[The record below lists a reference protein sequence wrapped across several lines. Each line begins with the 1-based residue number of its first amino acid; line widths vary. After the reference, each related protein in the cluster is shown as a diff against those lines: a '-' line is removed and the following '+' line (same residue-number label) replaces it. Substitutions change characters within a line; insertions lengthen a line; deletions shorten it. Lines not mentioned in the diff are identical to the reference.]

1 MNLRHQVPEFERLF
15 IKQRLDNPAL
25 VKEWCADVD
34 HDVRLP
40 LLALVEGQVI
50 GRATQHRRWRLSNL
64 RVGDRMVS
72 HTMKLVLTC
81 LALLTTL
88 TSAATFR
95 AGVATVDI
103 SPTEFPRIIAGGFL
117 EGRGEKLADKLF
129 VRSFVLD
136 DGKMKIAFAIVD
148 TCMMEQAL
156 IDEAKGIASKQCG
169 IPVERMMVSAT
180 HTHSAP
186 AAMGCLGTRKDTVY
200 AKFLTPKIAEAIVA
214 ANAALQPARIG
225 WGSFDDWEHTHN
237 RRWIRLPGKE
247 VVDPFGQ
254 PTGRANM
261 HPGYLS
267 KDVVGPS
274 GPVDPQ
280 ISVIA
285 LQTLDGK
292 PLGVLANYSQHY
304 FGTAPV
310 SADYFGLFCKH
321 LAAKMG
327 QQGDGN
333 GPFVCAMSQGTSGDQ
348 MWMDYGAEKKTLTID
363 HYASEVAD
371 SAMKALQTVKYVDHA
386 PLGMVEKTLELNY
399 RVPDEKRLAWARPIA
414 AKIENDVP
422 KSKEEVYAREAL
434 ILHERQKTSVKL
446 QAIRIG
452 DLSIAT
458 LPNEVYAITGLKLR
472 EKSPFGT
479 HFNIELAN
487 GAEGYIP
494 PPEQHELGGYTTWPA
509 RTAGLEFFAE
519 TEIYEAL
526 VSAVFPLHDSPSQPK
541 VLRLGD
547 YPTALKSSAPFA
559 HWTLDSM
566 DLYAGL
572 NVFFGNPPKPRY
584 SNTRRG
590 MEAMPPYLA
599 AENAKA
605 ALIFSGTIAI
615 GLPGVGSGLGY
626 GENSALH
633 HSAFGVSDLI
643 NRSIHLAGGHLETS
657 NLKLGT
663 QSSIALWFWLGHE
676 SGASDRKGELINA
689 LGVSLKAHQFPDHT
703 VSLEWSAPS
712 EAPRSESSVRNER
725 PQTPD
730 AAQGTVRTT
739 FFADDWHFAVLI
751 RDGENVR
758 VHLDGSEKPVLTGK
772 AGKAANEVL
781 FGQGLEGRLD
791 EITIWDRVIEPSL
804 IAKLW
809 NISKVGEENAKRA
822 ISRAERKK
830 RAQVQ
835 SSALLKVH
843 ENWSASMRFK
853 NTKAN
858 NVSAVTAYLISRGP
872 KGDHQAPGDHLGIGG
887 NFKDSSPGRLFVFNG
902 NAASQIVRGTT
913 VIEPGTWNDVKMER
927 LGSRV
932 KVTLNGKV
940 EIDAELP
947 VTAPGAKELF
957 FGKRCDDFA
966 PLEGTFEKVE
976 VAGLEKPAA
985 PAPAPKIEL
994 ASKPLSPEESAKK
1007 WHVREGYRIE
1017 LVAAEPV
1024 VLDPVAFD
1032 WDEQGRLWVIE
1043 MADYPMG
1050 MDGNGKAGG
1059 RVVRL
1064 EDTDHDGR
1072 YDKRHVIVSDLSY
1085 PTGILTWREGVI
1097 VTAAPDIFFISPDG
1111 TKKVLYT
1118 GFSTGNQQL
1127 RVNGLRWGMDGWVY
1141 CAAGAHHG
1149 GYNKGTQIECK
1160 LTGEKIDLGSRDFR
1174 FKPDTGEFDP
1184 QTGPSQFGRARD
1196 DWGHWFGVQNSF
1208 PLWHYVLQDHYL
1220 RRNPHVIP
1228 PDPIHQLFPR
1238 NPPVYP
1244 ASSMEKRF
1252 HSFDQAGRFTSA
1264 CGIEVY
1270 RDQVLFESGAA
1281 VPAAQPGAG
1290 QRPAPHLHAFTCE
1303 PFHNV
1308 VQHHILEDDGVTF
1321 KATVDV
1327 GALAKA
1333 RESDS
1338 ANTSNSRSLATAPTD
1353 FLASEDRWCRPVM
1366 VRTGP
1371 DGALWVADMYRYMI
1385 EHPQWLPQ
1393 NGKEELLPHYR
1404 EGDDKGRIWKIVKES
1419 IGSRPVFE
1427 WDNLSTTP
1435 GSVNGWLRDKM
1446 QMVATWK
1453 GQMPADPS
1461 FASPRGMMAVHLA
1474 WTALLI
1480 GKDSHPGEICLRLL
1494 RQTQPTDAL
1503 AARVREQALQM
1514 AEKVAWSGD
1523 DSPPLHEALAKLVND
1538 KDAKVRLQ
1546 LACTLG
1552 ELKFEWAGDL
1562 LAEVL
1567 NSAEQGSPLQGAALS
1582 SVLPH
1587 LERVCARA
1595 DAKSFAML
1603 LRCALATKN
1612 DKAIAA
1618 LVTRMDAQK
1627 GLEELMA
1634 VLDEKNL
1641 SLAAF
1646 AKQVT
1651 DAKAREA
1658 VEKMAARLQQA
1669 AESIQTAPTMES
1681 LALLAS
1687 DREHRERVKALLPE
1701 LWAKTGNAEV
1711 LRLVAKLQPQGGV
1724 EFLLEGWDQRTP
1736 ALRVQILETLLSNDA
1751 WTLALLKRPE
1761 AKSADA
1767 ATRARLMKHPKKGI
1781 ANLAEKIFA
1790 DSTSATRAAV
1800 VEKFKPAL
1808 KLQGD
1813 ETRGKTVFAS
1823 VCISCHRLDGVG
1835 LELGPDLRSVAQHD
1849 AEKLLNSIL
1858 DPSAIIEPGFMAYHC
1873 TLKSG
1878 EQLYGVI
1885 ATETSASLTLK
1896 MAGNITKSV
1905 LRSDVESLKSSGT
1918 SLMPEGLEAAMTP
1931 QSLADLI
1938 AYLKLVR

>member
-1 MNLRHQVPEFERLF
+1 
-15 IKQRLDNPAL
+15 
-25 VKEWCADVD
+25 
-34 HDVRLP
+34 
-40 LLALVEGQVI
+40 
-50 GRATQHRRWRLSNL
+50 
-64 RVGDRMVS
+64 MVS

-81 LALLTTL
+81 LAFFTTL
-88 TSAATFR
+88 ASAATFR

-136 DGKMKIAFAIVD
+136 DGKMKIVFAIVD
-148 TCMMEQAL
+148 TCMMEQSL

-169 IPVERMMVSAT
+169 IPVNRMMVSAT

-186 AAMGCLGTRKDTVY
+186 AAMSCLGTRKDTVY

-214 ANAALQPARIG
+214 ANAALQAARIG

-267 KDVVGPS
+267 KDVIGPS

-280 ISVIA
+280 LSVIA
-285 LQTLDGK
+285 LQTLDGQ

-321 LAAKMG
+321 LTAKMG

-348 MWMDYGAEKKTLTID
+348 MWMDYGAEKKTITIE

-371 SAMKALQTVKYVDHA
+371 SAMKALQTVKYADHA
-386 PLGMVEKTLELNY
+386 PLGMIEKTLELKY

-414 AKIENDVP
+414 AKIENDLP
-422 KSKEEVYAREAL
+422 KNKEEVYAREAL
-434 ILHERQKTSVKL
+434 ILHERQKTNVKL

-458 LPNEVYAITGLKLR
+458 LPNEVYALTGLKLR
-472 EKSPFGT
+472 EASPFGK

-487 GAEGYIP
+487 GATGYIP
-494 PPEQHELGGYTTWPA
+494 PPEQHTLGGYTTWPA
-509 RTAGLEFFAE
+509 RTAGLEIQAE
-519 TEIYEAL
+519 PQMVAMLSESIAHVAGKPSRPIRASDGPYSSETLASKPASYFRCDDARSTLTNELGAEAKL
-526 VSAVFPLHDSPSQPK
+526 I
-541 VLRLGD
+541 G
-547 YPTALKSSAPFA
+547 A
-559 HWTLDSM
+559 HAF
-566 DLYAGL
+566 Y
-572 NVFFGNPPKPRY
+572 
-584 SNTRRG
+584 
-590 MEAMPPYLA
+590 
-599 AENAKA
+599 
-605 ALIFSGTIAI
+605 
-615 GLPGVGSGLGY
+615 LPGAGSGLGY
-626 GENSALH
+626 DEESALKPSPFS
-633 HSAFGVSDLI
+633 SAHTI
-643 NRSIHLAGGHLETS
+643 NRSIQLAGGHLETS

-663 QSSIALWFWLGHE
+663 QSAIALWFWLGHE
-676 SGASDRKGELINA
+676 SGASDRMGELINA

-703 VSLEWSAPS
+703 LQLELASGDS
-712 EAPRSESSVRNER
+712 NVVQSFSS
-725 PQTPD
+725 TD
-730 AAQGTVRTT
+730 AASKGSNHGLKPMTT
-739 FFADDWHFAVLI
+739 FVADDWHFAVLI

-791 EITIWDRVIEPSL
+791 EITVWDRVIEPSL

-822 ISRAERKK
+822 VSRAERKK
-830 RAQVQ
+830 RTQVQ
-835 SSALLKVH
+835 SSALLKAH

-858 NVSAVTAYLISRGP
+858 DVSAVTAYLISRGP

-887 NFKDSSPGRLFVFNG
+887 NFKDSLPGRLFVFNG

-913 VIEPGTWNDVKMER
+913 VIEPGTWNDVKLER

-957 FGKRCDDFA
+957 FSKRCDDFA
-966 PLEGTFEKVE
+966 PLEGAFEKIE

-985 PAPAPKIEL
+985 AAPAPKLEL
-994 ASKPLSPEESAKK
+994 ASQPLSPEESAKK
-1007 WHVREGYRIE
+1007 WHVRAGYRIE

-1043 MADYPMG
+1043 MADYPLG

-1072 YDKRHVIVSDLSY
+1072 YDKRSVIVSDLSY

-1111 TKKVLYT
+1111 TKKLLYT

-1196 DWGHWFGVQNSF
+1196 DWGHWFGVQNSS

-1244 ASSMEKRF
+1244 ASSSEKRF

-1270 RDQVLFESGAA
+1270 RDQVLFNDGKT
-1281 VPAAQPGAG
+1281 
-1290 QRPAPHLHAFTCE
+1290 HAFTCE

-1308 VQHHILEDDGVTF
+1308 VQHHVLEDDGVTF
-1321 KATVDV
+1321 KAVPDSSH
-1327 GALAKA
+1327 LASRTDR
-1333 RESDS
+1333 REIASQRLPGGGS
-1338 ANTSNSRSLATAPTD
+1338 EATANEQMASKSGKASKQENASLISTERDDHSAVAFHD

-1404 EGDDKGRIWKIVKES
+1404 EGDDKGRIWKVVRASARSGATDSAKAEATFAS
-1419 IGSRPVFE
+1419 A
-1427 WDNLSTTP
+1427 
-1435 GSVNGWLRDKM
+1435 NGWCRDKA
-1446 QMVATWK
+1446 Q
-1453 GQMPADPS
+1453 
-1461 FASPRGMMAVHLA
+1461 MMALQGGSIARSVDHEAPFVQFVWTHLVKGTLSNEMALKLFEFQTPRVH
-1474 WTALLI
+1474 
-1480 GKDSHPGEICLRLL
+1480 
-1494 RQTQPTDAL
+1494 
-1503 AARVREQALQM
+1503 EQALQI
-1514 AEKVAWSGD
+1514 AEKVEWKGD
-1523 DSPPLHEALAKLVND
+1523 DSSPLQKALAKLLND

-1567 NSAEQGSPLQGAALS
+1567 NSAEPGSPLQGAALS

-1595 DAKSFAML
+1595 DSKSFAML

-1612 DKAIAA
+1612 EKAIAA

-1627 GLEELMA
+1627 GLEELLGA
-1634 VLDEKNL
+1634 LDEKNL

-1658 VEKMAARLQQA
+1658 VEKMAAKLQQA
-1669 AESIQTAPTMES
+1669 ADSIQTAPTMES
-1681 LALLAS
+1681 LTLLAS
-1687 DREHRERVKALLPE
+1687 DREHREMVKGLLPE
-1701 LWAKTGNAEV
+1701 LWAKTGKTDV
-1711 LRLVAKLQPQGGV
+1711 LRLVAKLQPQGG
-1724 EFLLEGWDQRTP
+1724 EQFLLEGWDQRTP

-1767 ATRARLMKHPKKGI
+1767 SMRARLIKHPKKNI
-1781 ANLAEKIFA
+1781 ANLAEKVFA

-1800 VEKFKPAL
+1800 VAKFKPAL
-1808 KLQGD
+1808 TLTGD
-1813 ETRGKTVFAS
+1813 AAKGKVVFS
-1823 VCISCHRLDGVG
+1823 QVCISCHKLDGVG

-1905 LRSDVESLKSSGT
+1905 LRSDVASLKSAGT

-1938 AYLKLVR
+1938 AYLKMAR

>member
-1 MNLRHQVPEFERLF
+1 MRFLLA
-15 IKQRLDNPAL
+15 AL
-25 VKEWCADVD
+25 VC
-34 HDVRLP
+34 LP
-40 LLALVEGQVI
+40 LL
-50 GRATQHRRWRLSNL
+50 S
-64 RVGDRMVS
+64 
-72 HTMKLVLTC
+72 
-81 LALLTTL
+81 LAQ
-88 TSAATFR
+88 SPVFR

-148 TCMMEQAL
+148 TCMMEQSL
-156 IDEAKGIASKQCG
+156 IDEAKGIAAKQCG
-169 IPVERMMVSAT
+169 IPVDRMMVSAT

-280 ISVIA
+280 LSVIA

-304 FGTAPV
+304 FGSGPV
-310 SADYFGLFCKH
+310 SADYYGHFCKH

-348 MWMDYGAEKKTLTID
+348 MWMDYGAEKKTITID

-371 SAMKALQTVKYVDHA
+371 SALKALQTIKHVDHA
-386 PLGMVEKTLELNY
+386 PLGMIEKTLELKY
-399 RVPDEKRLAWARPIA
+399 RVPDEQRLAWARPIA
-414 AKIENDVP
+414 AKIKNDVP
-422 KSKEEVYAREAL
+422 KNKEEVYAREAL
-434 ILHERQKTSVKL
+434 ILHERQKTTVKL

-472 EKSPFGT
+472 EASPFGR
-479 HFNIELAN
+479 HFNVELAN

-494 PPEQHELGGYTTWPA
+494 PPEQHPLGGYTTWPA
-509 RTAGLEFFAE
+509 RTAGLEAE
-519 TEIYEAL
+519 AEPSMIATLSESIAQIAGKPSRPIRASDGSYSSETLASKPASYFRCDDAGSTVTNELGEEAKL
-526 VSAVFPLHDSPSQPK
+526 
-541 VLRLGD
+541 
-547 YPTALKSSAPFA
+547 
-559 HWTLDSM
+559 
-566 DLYAGL
+566 
-572 NVFFGNPPKPRY
+572 
-584 SNTRRG
+584 
-590 MEAMPPYLA
+590 
-599 AENAKA
+599 
-605 ALIFSGTIAI
+605 SGGHAFY
-615 GLPGVGSGLGY
+615 LPGAGSGLGY
-626 GENSALH
+626 DKESALKA
-633 HSAFGVSDLI
+633 SPFSGAQTI
-643 NRSIHLAGGHLETS
+643 NRAIHLAGGHLETS
-657 NLKLGT
+657 NLKLAT

-676 SGASDRKGELINA
+676 SGASDRTGELISA

-703 VSLEWSAPS
+703 VRLEWGDKVASAS
-712 EAPRSESSVRNER
+712 AEGSDSAKAE
-725 PQTPD
+725 
-730 AAQGTVRTT
+730 TT
-739 FFADDWHFAVLI
+739 LFADDWHFAVLI

-758 VHLDGSEKPVLTGK
+758 VHLDGSEKAILTGK
-772 AGKAANEVL
+772 VGKAADEVMI
-781 FGQGLEGRLD
+781 GTGLQGRLD

-804 IAKLW
+804 FAKLW

-822 ISRAERKK
+822 VSRTERKK

-835 SSALLKVH
+835 SSALLKAH

-853 NTKAN
+853 NMKAN

-887 NFKDSSPGRLFVFNG
+887 NYQDSSPGRLFVFNG

-913 VIEPGTWNDVKMER
+913 VIEPGTWNDVKLER

-940 EIDAELP
+940 EIDTELP

-966 PLEGTFEKVE
+966 PLEGGFEKVE
-976 VAGLEKPAA
+976 VSGLEVGRAVPSPPREANMPANTSSAASKPNQPAA
-985 PAPAPKIEL
+985 ALSEKAPYQG
-994 ASKPLSPEESAKK
+994 PLSPEESAKK
-1007 WHVREGYRIE
+1007 WHVRDGYRIE

-1032 WDEQGRLWVIE
+1032 WDEQGHLWVIE
-1043 MADYPMG
+1043 MADYPLG

-1064 EDTDHDGR
+1064 ADTDHDGR

-1085 PTGILTWREGVI
+1085 PTGILTWHEGVI

-1111 TKKVLYT
+1111 TKKLLYT

-1270 RDQVLFESGAA
+1270 RDQVLFTDGKT
-1281 VPAAQPGAG
+1281 
-1290 QRPAPHLHAFTCE
+1290 HAFTCE

-1308 VQHHILEDDGVTF
+1308 VQHHLLEDDGVTF
-1321 KATVDV
+1321 KAVRDP
-1327 GALAKA
+1327 A
-1333 RESDS
+1333 ESKM
-1338 ANTSNSRSLATAPTD
+1338 D

-1371 DGALWVADMYRYMI
+1371 DGALWVADLYRYMI

-1404 EGDDKGRIWKIVKES
+1404 EGDDKGRIWRVVKDS
-1419 IGSRPVFE
+1419 FGSQPVFE
-1427 WDNLSTTP
+1427 WDNLPMKLDS
-1435 GSVNGWLRDKM
+1435 SNGWLRDKA
-1446 QMVATWK
+1446 QMKALWSGV
-1453 GQMPADPS
+1453 GD
-1461 FASPRGMMAVHLA
+1461 ASVSGAANIKAQTA
-1474 WTALLI
+1474 WTLLMKGKLKTSDCMKLLEDEAL
-1480 GKDSHPGEICLRLL
+1480 P
-1494 RQTQPTDAL
+1494 
-1503 AARVREQALQM
+1503 VREQALQM
-1514 AEKVAWSGD
+1514 TEKLEWKGD
-1523 DSPPLHEALAKLVND
+1523 ESSPLQKVLAKLVND

-1567 NSAEQGSPLQGAALS
+1567 NSAEPGSPLQGAALS

-1595 DAKSFAML
+1595 DTQSFAML

-1612 DKAIAA
+1612 EKAIAA
-1618 LVTRMDAQK
+1618 LVTRPDSQK
-1627 GLEELMA
+1627 GLEELLA

-1651 DAKAREA
+1651 NAKAREA
-1658 VEKMAARLQQA
+1658 VGKMAARLQQA

-1687 DREHRERVKALLPE
+1687 DREHRETVKALLPE

-1767 ATRARLMKHPKKGI
+1767 ATRARLMKHPKKNI
-1781 ANLAEKIFA
+1781 ASLAEKVFA

-1808 KLQGD
+1808 KLKGD
-1813 ETRGKTVFAS
+1813 AARGKTVFAS
-1823 VCISCHRLDGVG
+1823 VCISCHKLEGVG

-1896 MAGNITKSV
+1896 MAGNLTKSV
-1905 LRSDVESLKSSGT
+1905 LRSDVASLKSAGI

-1938 AYLKLVR
+1938 AYLQAPRN

>member
-1 MNLRHQVPEFERLF
+1 MKDRVFLPRGSLMPLRPLLLAVLC
-15 IKQRLDNPAL
+15 LSTLPAL
-25 VKEWCADVD
+25 S
-34 HDVRLP
+34 
-40 LLALVEGQVI
+40 
-50 GRATQHRRWRLSNL
+50 ATIQ
-64 RVGDRMVS
+64 
-72 HTMKLVLTC
+72 
-81 LALLTTL
+81 
-88 TSAATFR
+88 

-103 SPTEFPRIIAGGFL
+103 SPKTFPRIIAGGFL
-117 EGRGEKLADKLF
+117 EGRGEKNADALK
-129 VRSFVLD
+129 VRSFVIN

-148 TCMMEQAL
+148 TCMMEQNL
-156 IDEAKGIASKQCG
+156 IDEAKALASTRCG

-186 AAMGCLGTRKDTVY
+186 AAMGCLGTRKDAEY
-200 AKFLTPKIAEAIVA
+200 AKFLMPKIAEAIVA
-214 ANAALQPARIG
+214 ADAALQPARIG
-225 WGSFDDWEHTHN
+225 WGSFNDWEHTHN

-280 ISVIA
+280 LSVIA
-285 LQTLDGK
+285 LQTVDGK

-304 FGTAPV
+304 FGSGPV
-310 SADYFGLFCKH
+310 SADYYGHFCRH
-321 LAAKMG
+321 LAAKMDQKG
-327 QQGDGN
+327 EGN

-348 MWMDYGAEKKTLTID
+348 MWMDYGAEKKNINVES
-363 HYASEVAD
+363 YAEAVAE

-386 PLGMVEKTLELNY
+386 PLGMIEKTLELGY
-399 RVPDEKRLAWARPIA
+399 RVPDEKRLARARPIA
-414 AKIENDVP
+414 AKIENDLP
-422 KSKEEVYAREAL
+422 KNKEEVYAREAL
-434 ILHERQKTSVKL
+434 ILHERQKTRVKL

-472 EKSPFGT
+472 MASPFGM

-494 PPEQHELGGYTTWPA
+494 PPEQHALGGYTTWPA
-509 RTAGLEFFAE
+509 RTAGLEVQAE
-519 TEIYEAL
+519 PRMVKTLSEAVARL
-526 VSAVFPLHDSPSQPK
+526 SDKPAGSK
-541 VLRLGD
+541 V
-547 YPTALKSSAPFA
+547 SSAQG
-559 HWTLDSM
+559 T
-566 DLYAGL
+566 YAGSVL
-572 NVFFGNPPKPRY
+572 ATNPVAFFRCEGTDSILTNEM
-584 SNTRRG
+584 G
-590 MEAMPPYLA
+590 EAIRPA
-599 AENAKA
+599 GGHA
-605 ALIFSGTIAI
+605 FH
-615 GLPGVGSGLGY
+615 LPGPGSGLGY
-626 GENSALH
+626 DEESALKP
-633 HSAFGVSDLI
+633 SPFSGPQGI
-643 NRSIHLAGGHLETS
+643 NRSIQLAGGHLETA

-663 QSSIALWFWLGHE
+663 QASIALWFWLGHE
-676 SGASDRKGELINA
+676 SGAGDRTGELINA
-689 LGVSLKAHQFPDHT
+689 LGARLKTHQHPDHT
-703 VSLEWSAPS
+703 VSLECSAQ
-712 EAPRSESSVRNER
+712 SSVRNER
-725 PQTPD
+725 PETSE

-739 FFADDWHFAVLI
+739 FADDWHFAVLI
-751 RDGENVR
+751 RDGDDVR

-772 AGKAANEVL
+772 AGKAANELL

-791 EITIWDRVIEPSL
+791 EITVWDRAIEPAL

-822 ISRAERKK
+822 VSRRQ
-830 RAQVQ
+830 RRQHAQTQ
-835 SSALLKVH
+835 SSAQLKVH
-843 ENWSASMRFK
+843 ENWSASMRFRS
-853 NTKAN
+853 TKAN
-858 NVSAVTAYLISRGP
+858 DISAVTAYLISRGP
-872 KGDHQAPGDHLGIGG
+872 KGDSQAPGDHLGIGG
-887 NFKDSSPGRLFVFNG
+887 NYKDSLPGRLFVYNG
-902 NAASQIVRGTT
+902 NAAGQIVRGKT
-913 VIEPGTWNDVKMER
+913 VIQPGSWNDVKLER

-957 FGKRCDDFA
+957 FGRRCDDFG
-966 PLEGTFEKVE
+966 PLEGSFEKVV
-976 VAGLEKPAA
+976 VAGLESGAA
-985 PAPAPKIEL
+985 PAASKNAGETPAPH
-994 ASKPLSPEESAKK
+994 SQPLSPEESAKK

-1032 WDEQGRLWVIE
+1032 WDDQGRLWVIE
-1043 MADYPMG
+1043 MADYPLG

-1064 EDTDHDGR
+1064 EDTDGDGR

-1097 VTAAPDIFFISPDG
+1097 VTAAPDIFFIAPDG

-1149 GYNKGTQIECK
+1149 GYNKGTQIECR

-1184 QTGPSQFGRARD
+1184 QSGPSQFGRARD

-1220 RRNPHVIP
+1220 RRNPHIIP

-1270 RDQVLFESGAA
+1270 RDQLLFNDGKT
-1281 VPAAQPGAG
+1281 
-1290 QRPAPHLHAFTCE
+1290 HAFTCE

-1321 KATVDV
+1321 KAVRDPS
-1327 GALAKA
+1327 
-1333 RESDS
+1333 ESKM
-1338 ANTSNSRSLATAPTD
+1338 D

-1393 NGKEELLPHYR
+1393 NGKDELLPHYR
-1404 EGDDKGRIWKIVKES
+1404 EGDDKGRIWKVVRASSES
-1419 IGSRPVFE
+1419 AANKAAVT
-1427 WDNLSTTP
+1427 DAST
-1435 GSVNGWLRDKM
+1435 NGWLRDKAQMKASWTKPDMKTVASLSEQVTHGKNAAAQAQAAWTLHQAGQLTPDLLKVLLLSEHDEAVVQGLQIAETVPWSNHEEALLLLVNSDRARHPRVRM
-1446 QMVATWK
+1446 QLALSA
-1453 GQMPADPS
+1453 GQWSGNWPADI
-1461 FASPRGMMAVHLA
+1461 LA
-1474 WTALLI
+1474 LI
-1480 GKDSHPGEICLRLL
+1480 LE
-1494 RQTQPTDAL
+1494 
-1503 AARVREQALQM
+1503 E
-1514 AEKVAWSGD
+1514 AE
-1523 DSPPLHEALAKLVND
+1523 P
-1538 KDAKVRLQ
+1538 
-1546 LACTLG
+1546 
-1552 ELKFEWAGDL
+1552 
-1562 LAEVL
+1562 
-1567 NSAEQGSPLQGAALS
+1567 GSPLWGAALS
-1582 SVLPH
+1582 SCLPH
-1587 LERVCARA
+1587 LTRISEQLAAQDDKARPG
-1595 DAKSFAML
+1595 MLGTL
-1603 LRCALATKN
+1603 LRCALAMKN
-1612 DKAIAA
+1612 DKATAV
-1618 LVTRMDAQK
+1618 LVTRLEAQN
-1627 GLEELMA
+1627 GLEELLA

-1641 SLAAF
+1641 SLTEF

-1651 DAKAREA
+1651 DAKARAA
-1658 VEKMAARLQQA
+1658 VDRMDAKLQQA
-1669 AESIQTAPTMES
+1669 AESLKTAPTMES
-1681 LALLAS
+1681 LALLAT
-1687 DREHRERVKALLPE
+1687 DRGHRETVKGMLPD
-1701 LWAKTGNAEV
+1701 LWAQTGGAEV
-1711 LRLVAKLQPQGGV
+1711 LRLVAKLQPKGG
-1724 EFLLEGWDQRTP
+1724 ERFLLQGWDQRTP
-1736 ALRVQILETLLSNDA
+1736 ALRAQILETLLSNDDWA
-1751 WTLALLKRPE
+1751 FALLKRPE
-1761 AKSADA
+1761 AKACDA
-1767 ATRARLMKHPKKGI
+1767 ATRARLLKHPKKNI
-1781 ANLAEKIFA
+1781 AMMAEKVFA
-1790 DSTSATRAAV
+1790 DATSASRAAV

-1808 KLQGD
+1808 RLQGD
-1813 ETRGKTVFAS
+1813 AARGKTVFAS
-1823 VCISCHRLDGVG
+1823 VCISCHKLDGVG
-1835 LELGPDLRSVAQHD
+1835 LDLGPDLRSVAQHD

-1858 DPSAIIEPGFMAYHC
+1858 DPGAIIEPGFMAYHC

-1896 MAGNITKSV
+1896 MAGNLSRSV
-1905 LRSDVESLKSSGT
+1905 LRSEITSLKSTGS
-1918 SLMPEGLEAAMTP
+1918 SLMPEGLEAALTP

-1938 AYLKLVR
+1938 AYLKMPRG

>member
-1 MNLRHQVPEFERLF
+1 MKH
-15 IKQRLDNPAL
+15 A
-25 VKEWCADVD
+25 
-34 HDVRLP
+34 
-40 LLALVEGQVI
+40 LLALFFFSG
-50 GRATQHRRWRLSNL
+50 
-64 RVGDRMVS
+64 
-72 HTMKLVLTC
+72 LT
-81 LALLTTL
+81 A
-88 TSAATFR
+88 SAATFR
-95 AGVATVDI
+95 AGVATVDV

-148 TCMMEQAL
+148 TCMMEQSL
-156 IDEAKGIASKQCG
+156 IDEAKGIAAKQCG
-169 IPVERMMVSAT
+169 IPVDRMMVSAT

-200 AKFLTPKIAEAIVA
+200 AKFLTPKIAEAIVT

-280 ISVIA
+280 LSVIA

-304 FGTAPV
+304 FGTGPI

-321 LAAKMG
+321 LAAKLG

-348 MWMDYGAEKKTLTID
+348 MWMDYGAEKKTITID
-363 HYASEVAD
+363 TYASEVAD

-386 PLGMVEKTLELNY
+386 PLGMIEKTLELKY

-414 AKIENDVP
+414 AKIDNDVP

-472 EKSPFGT
+472 EWAPFKM

-494 PPEQHELGGYTTWPA
+494 PYNQHELGGYTTWPA
-509 RTAGLEFFAE
+509 RTAGLEEGAE
-519 TEIYEAL
+519 
-526 VSAVFPLHDSPSQPK
+526 
-541 VLRLGD
+541 G
-547 YPTALKSSAPFA
+547 
-559 HWTLDSM
+559 
-566 DLYAGL
+566 
-572 NVFFGNPPKPRY
+572 
-584 SNTRRG
+584 
-590 MEAMPPYLA
+590 
-599 AENAKA
+599 
-605 ALIFSGTIAI
+605 LIFSALFASCFELAGKPKQLPSHENGQYAEEVLRSEPAKYARLENEGGCQLAERTPRPSGAVMAD
-615 GLPGVGSGLGY
+615 GGFATYLPGPGSGLGY
-626 GENSALH
+626 GDESALKS
-633 HSAFGVSDLI
+633 SAFSGPHQI
-643 NRSIHLAGGHLETS
+643 NRCIHIAGGHLGTF
-657 NLKLGT
+657 LKNTERKLINGNWQT
-663 QSSIALWFWLGHE
+663 VEITPPTSIALWFWLGHE
-676 SGASDRKGELINA
+676 SGASDRTGELINA
-689 LGVSLKAHQFPDHT
+689 LGVSLKAHQDAQHR
-703 VSLEWSAPS
+703 VRLMLGS
-712 EAPRSESSVRNER
+712 EVTKEEL
-725 PQTPD
+725 
-730 AAQGTVRTT
+730 
-739 FFADDWHFAVLI
+739 FADDWHFAVLI

-758 VHLDGSEKPVLTGK
+758 VHLDGSEKPVLI
-772 AGKAANEVL
+772 GKAAKTEDEVL
-781 FGQGLEGRLD
+781 FGKGLEGRLD
-791 EITIWDRVIEPSL
+791 EITIWKRAIEPSL
-804 IAKLW
+804 ITKLW
-809 NISKVGEENAKRA
+809 NISKVGEENAQRA
-822 ISRAERKK
+822 VRRTERKK
-830 RAQVQ
+830 RMQAH
-835 SSALLKVH
+835 SSILLKAH

-887 NFKDSSPGRLFVFNG
+887 SYKDSSPGRLFVFNG

-913 VIEPGTWNDVKMER
+913 VIEPGTWNDVKLER
-927 LGSRV
+927 LGPRV

-966 PLEGTFEKVE
+966 PLEGAFEKVE
-976 VAGLEKPAA
+976 VAGLEKPAS

-994 ASKPLSPEESAKK
+994 ASQPLSPEESAKK
-1007 WHVREGYRIE
+1007 WHVRDGYHIE

-1043 MADYPMG
+1043 MADYPLG
-1050 MDGNGKAGG
+1050 MDGNGKVGG

-1064 EDTDHDGR
+1064 EDTDRDGR

-1111 TKKVLYT
+1111 TKKMLYT

-1160 LTGEKIDLGSRDFR
+1160 ITGDKIDLGSRDFR

-1196 DWGHWFGVQNSF
+1196 DWGQWFGVQNSF

-1270 RDQVLFESGAA
+1270 RDVKLFNDSKT
-1281 VPAAQPGAG
+1281 
-1290 QRPAPHLHAFTCE
+1290 HAFTCE

-1308 VQHHILEDDGVTF
+1308 VQHHLLEDEGVTF
-1321 KATVDV
+1321 KAVRDP
-1327 GALAKA
+1327 A
-1333 RESDS
+1333 ESKM
-1338 ANTSNSRSLATAPTD
+1338 D

-1371 DGALWVADMYRYMI
+1371 DGALWIADMYRYMI

-1404 EGDDKGRIWKIVKES
+1404 EGDDKGRIWRVVSDFMVKAEKHKDDGGEIKFTKWTERRKGWS
-1419 IGSRPVFE
+1419 NE
-1427 WDNLSTTP
+1427 L
-1435 GSVNGWLRDKM
+1435 NGWLRDKA
-1446 QMVATWK
+1446 QMLTSQGEEIANQAHGDAAIAQLT
-1453 GQMPADPS
+1453 
-1461 FASPRGMMAVHLA
+1461 
-1474 WTALLI
+1474 WTALQK
-1480 GKDSHPGEICLRLL
+1480 GKLTNEMCLKLL
-1494 RQTQPTDAL
+1494 ELKSP
-1503 AARVREQALQM
+1503 RVREQALKM
-1514 AEKVAWSGD
+1514 TEKLEWKAN
-1523 DSPPLHEALAKLVND
+1523 EASALQKAFTNLVND

-1552 ELKFEWAGDL
+1552 ELKFDWAGDL
-1562 LAEVL
+1562 LAEL
-1567 NSAEQGSPLQGAALS
+1567 LDAAPADSPLQGAALS

-1587 LERVCARA
+1587 LERVCTAFPEGGEPENNKA
-1595 DAKSFAML
+1595 IGML
-1603 LRCALATKN
+1603 FRCALATKN
-1612 DKAIAA
+1612 EKAISA
-1618 LVTRMDAQK
+1618 LLSQVEAKMHF
-1627 GLEELMA
+1627 EELLA

-1669 AESIQTAPTMES
+1669 ADSIQTAPTMES

-1711 LRLVAKLQPQGGV
+1711 LRLVSKLQPQGG
-1724 EFLLEGWDQRTP
+1724 EQFLLEGWDQRTP
-1736 ALRVQILETLLSNDA
+1736 VLRVQILETLLSNDA

-1767 ATRARLMKHPKKGI
+1767 ATRARLMKHPKKNI
-1781 ANLAEKIFA
+1781 ASLAEKVFA
-1790 DSTSATRAAV
+1790 DSTSANRAAV

-1813 ETRGKTVFAS
+1813 AARGKTVFAS
-1823 VCISCHRLDGVG
+1823 VCISCHKLDGVG

-1849 AEKLLNSIL
+1849 SEKLLNSIL

-1896 MAGNITKSV
+1896 MAGNITKSF
-1905 LRSDVESLKSSGT
+1905 LRSDVTSLKSAGI
-1918 SLMPEGLEAAMTP
+1918 SLMPEGLEATMNA
-1931 QSLADLI
+1931 QSMSDLI
-1938 AYLKLVR
+1938 AYLKQSR

>member
-1 MNLRHQVPEFERLF
+1 MRF
-15 IKQRLDNPAL
+15 
-25 VKEWCADVD
+25 
-34 HDVRLP
+34 LP
-40 LLALVEGQVI
+40 IGILLHAVTI
-50 GRATQHRRWRLSNL
+50 LSAQP
-64 RVGDRMVS
+64 V
-72 HTMKLVLTC
+72 
-81 LALLTTL
+81 
-88 TSAATFR
+88 FR
-95 AGVATVDI
+95 AGVSAIDI
-103 SPTEFPRIIAGGFL
+103 SPREFPRIIAGGFL
-117 EGRGEKLADKLF
+117 EKRGDKLADQLF
-129 VRSFVLD
+129 VRSFVFD

-148 TCMMEQAL
+148 TCMMEQSL

-169 IPVERMMVSAT
+169 IPVDRMMVSAT

-225 WGSFDDWEHTHN
+225 WGSYDDWEHTHN

-247 VVDPFGQ
+247 IVDPFGQ

-280 ISVIA
+280 LSVIA

-363 HYASEVAD
+363 TYASEVAD
-371 SAMKALQTVKYVDHA
+371 SAIKALQTVKYADHA
-386 PLGMVEKTLELNY
+386 PLGMIEKTLDLNY

-414 AKIENDVP
+414 AKIENDLP
-422 KSKEEVYAREAL
+422 KNKEEVYAREAL
-434 ILHERQKTSVKL
+434 ILHERQKTTVKL

-472 EKSPFGT
+472 AWSPFKT

-494 PPEQHELGGYTTWPA
+494 PYEQHKLGGYTTWPA
-509 RTAGLEFFAE
+509 RTAGLEAEAESRMLPQLSYALGILGKGVARAAKKEVGVYGHEIEVSKPSAHYSCDEIVSLKLLSPLSFARSMRSDDWVHN
-519 TEIYEAL
+519 AL
-526 VSAVFPLHDSPSQPK
+526 LVGGH
-541 VLRLGD
+541 
-547 YPTALKSSAPFA
+547 
-559 HWTLDSM
+559 
-566 DLYAGL
+566 
-572 NVFFGNPPKPRY
+572 
-584 SNTRRG
+584 
-590 MEAMPPYLA
+590 AMY
-599 AENAKA
+599 
-605 ALIFSGTIAI
+605 
-615 GLPGVGSGLGY
+615 LPGVGSGLGY
-626 GENSALH
+626 GVESALKL
-633 HSAFGVSDLI
+633 SPFSKNQSI
-643 NRSIHLAGGHLETS
+643 NRAVQVAGGHIKADWS
-657 NLKLGT
+657 NLPVERASPKEPAP
-663 QSSIALWFWLGHE
+663 SAASIALWFWLGHE
-676 SGASDRKGELINA
+676 SGASDRTGELINA

-703 VSLEWSAPS
+703 VKLEWGTNKERDLPSPSSNPDFASPAPC
-712 EAPRSESSVRNER
+712 
-725 PQTPD
+725 
-730 AAQGTVRTT
+730 
-739 FFADDWHFAVLI
+739 FADDWHFAVLI

-772 AGKAANEVL
+772 AGKATNEVL
-781 FGQGLEGRLD
+781 FGHGLEGRLD

-822 ISRAERKK
+822 VSRAERKK

-835 SSALLKVH
+835 SSALLKAH

-887 NFKDSSPGRLFVFNG
+887 NYKDSSPGRLFVFNG

-913 VIEPGTWNDVKMER
+913 VIEPGSWNDVKLER

-947 VTAPGAKELF
+947 ATAPGAKELF

-985 PAPAPKIEL
+985 PAPKVEL
-994 ASKPLSPEESAKK
+994 ASQPLSPEESAKK
-1007 WHVREGYRIE
+1007 WHVRDGYRIE

-1043 MADYPMG
+1043 MADYPLG

-1270 RDQVLFESGAA
+1270 RDQVLFNDGKT
-1281 VPAAQPGAG
+1281 
-1290 QRPAPHLHAFTCE
+1290 HAFTCE

-1308 VQHHILEDDGVTF
+1308 VQHHVLEDDGMTF
-1321 KATVDV
+1321 EATVDV

-1333 RESDS
+1333 REGDP

-1366 VRTGP
+1366 IRTGP

-1404 EGDDKGRIWKIVKES
+1404 EGDDKGRIWRVVKSSHLAPRDEQTTS
-1419 IGSRPVFE
+1419 KSGKASSKGNVPFI
-1427 WDNLSTTP
+1427 STERDDYFASP
-1435 GSVNGWLRDKM
+1435 NGWLRDKA
-1446 QMVATWK
+1446 QMELFWLK
-1453 GQMPADPS
+1453 SMPALNEALNAISRPMSD
-1461 FASPRGMMAVHLA
+1461 LA
-1474 WTALLI
+1474 TVQLNWLMREYGVLSAQDSLKLLQH
-1480 GKDSHPGEICLRLL
+1480 KS
-1494 RQTQPTDAL
+1494 
-1503 AARVREQALQM
+1503 ARIREQALQM
-1514 AEKVAWSGD
+1514 IEGMKWSPQLEED
-1523 DSPPLHEALAKLVND
+1523 LALQKALAKLVND
-1538 KDAKVRLQ
+1538 EDAKVRLQ

-1562 LAEVL
+1562 LVEVL
-1567 NSAEQGSPLQGAALS
+1567 NSAEPGSPLQGAALS

-1587 LERVCARA
+1587 LERVCERA

-1612 DKAIAA
+1612 KKAITT
-1618 LVTRMDAQK
+1618 LVTRMDTQK
-1627 GLEELMA
+1627 GMEELLA
-1634 VLDEKNL
+1634 VLDEKDL
-1641 SLAAF
+1641 SLADF

-1651 DAKAREA
+1651 DAKARA
-1658 VEKMAARLQQA
+1658 VVDQMAAKLQQA
-1669 AESIQTAPTMES
+1669 ADSVQTDPTMES

-1711 LRLVAKLQPQGGV
+1711 LRLVSKLQPQGGDR
-1724 EFLLEGWDQRTP
+1724 FLLEDWDQRTP
-1736 ALRVQILETLLSNDA
+1736 ALRVQILETLLSNDDWA
-1751 WTLALLKRPE
+1751 LALLKRQE
-1761 AKSADA
+1761 AKACDA
-1767 ATRARLMKHPKKGI
+1767 ALRARLMKHPKKNI
-1781 ANLAEKIFA
+1781 ANLAEKVFA

-1813 ETRGKTVFAS
+1813 AARGKTVFAS
-1823 VCISCHRLDGVG
+1823 VCISCHKLDGVG

-1896 MAGNITKSV
+1896 MAGNVTKSV
-1905 LRSDVESLKSSGT
+1905 LRSKIDSLKSTGT

-1938 AYLKLVR
+1938 AYLKLAR

>member
-1 MNLRHQVPEFERLF
+1 
-15 IKQRLDNPAL
+15 
-25 VKEWCADVD
+25 
-34 HDVRLP
+34 
-40 LLALVEGQVI
+40 
-50 GRATQHRRWRLSNL
+50 
-64 RVGDRMVS
+64 MVS
-72 HTMKLVLTC
+72 HTMKLVLAC
-81 LALLTTL
+81 LSLLTTL
-88 TSAATFR
+88 ASAATFR
-95 AGVATVDI
+95 AGVAAVDV
-103 SPTEFPRIIAGGFL
+103 SPKTFPRIIAGGFL
-117 EGRGEKLADKLF
+117 EGRGERLADRLF

-148 TCMMEQAL
+148 TCMMEQSL
-156 IDEAKGIASKQCG
+156 IDEAKALASKQCG
-169 IPVERMMVSAT
+169 IPVDRMMVSAT

-200 AKFLTPKIAEAIVA
+200 AKFLTPKIAEAILA

-247 VVDPFGQ
+247 VVDPFGNA
-254 PTGRANM
+254 TGRANM

-280 ISVIA
+280 LSVIA

-304 FGTAPV
+304 FGSSPV

-348 MWMDYGAEKKTLTID
+348 MWMDYGAEKKNITLD
-363 HYASEVAD
+363 SYADAVAD
-371 SAMKALQTVKYVDHA
+371 SAMKALQTVKYIDHA
-386 PLGMVEKTLELNY
+386 PLGMIEKTLELKY
-399 RVPDEKRLAWARPIA
+399 RVPDEKRLAWARPID

-422 KSKEEVYAREAL
+422 KNKEEVYAREAL

-472 EKSPFGT
+472 AASPFGT

-494 PPEQHELGGYTTWPA
+494 PWSQHKLGGYTTWPA
-509 RTAGLEFFAE
+509 RTAGLEEGAE
-519 TEIYEAL
+519 GSMVTTLSETTFQLANKPKQEVKHANGPYAVEVLNSKPIRYARMEQFGGCQLDETVKRPVCGAMAYE
-526 VSAVFPLHDSPSQPK
+526 
-541 VLRLGD
+541 G
-547 YPTALKSSAPFA
+547 
-559 HWTLDSM
+559 
-566 DLYAGL
+566 
-572 NVFFGNPPKPRY
+572 FGSY
-584 SNTRRG
+584 
-590 MEAMPPYLA
+590 
-599 AENAKA
+599 
-605 ALIFSGTIAI
+605 
-615 GLPGVGSGLGY
+615 LPGPGSGLGY
-626 GENSALH
+626 GDESALTA
-633 HSAFGVSDLI
+633 SAFSGSNEI
-643 NRSIHLAGGHLETS
+643 NRSIHVAGGYLRTQ
-657 NLKLGT
+657 LKNTERKLINGSWKT
-663 QSSIALWFWLGHE
+663 MDITPPTSIALWFWLGHE
-676 SGASDRKGELINA
+676 SGASDRTGELINA

-703 VSLEWSAPS
+703 VSLEWSAQS
-712 EAPRSESSVRNER
+712 SVRSESGG
-725 PQTPD
+725 TPT
-730 AAQGTVRTT
+730 AQGTVRTT
-739 FFADDWHFAVLI
+739 FADDWHFAVLI

-822 ISRAERKK
+822 VSRAERKK
-830 RAQVQ
+830 RGAAVSAAQKDAVQ
-835 SSALLKVH
+835 RTAPHS

-858 NVSAVTAYLISRGP
+858 NVSPVTAYLISRGP

-887 NFKDSSPGRLFVFNG
+887 SYKDSEPGKLFVFNG
-902 NAASQIVRGTT
+902 NAASQIVRGKTI
-913 VIEPGTWNDVKMER
+913 IEPGSWNDVKLER

-947 VTAPGAKELF
+947 VTAPGAKDLF
-957 FGKRCDDFA
+957 FGRRCDDFA

-976 VAGLEKPAA
+976 VAGLAPSTKPLEVQKGSPTDSGKPTDWLLKKSAGLPESA
-985 PAPAPKIEL
+985 GNHSPNSVPTTTQ
-994 ASKPLSPEESAKK
+994 PLSPEESAKK

-1043 MADYPMG
+1043 MADYPLG

-1064 EDTDHDGR
+1064 EDTDRDGR
-1072 YDKRHVIVSDLSY
+1072 YDKRHVVVSDLSY

-1184 QTGPSQFGRARD
+1184 QSGPSQFGRARD

-1270 RDQVLFESGAA
+1270 RDQLLFNDGKT
-1281 VPAAQPGAG
+1281 
-1290 QRPAPHLHAFTCE
+1290 HAFTCE

-1321 KATVDV
+1321 KAVRDP
-1327 GALAKA
+1327 AK
-1333 RESDS
+1333 SKM
-1338 ANTSNSRSLATAPTD
+1338 D

-1393 NGKEELLPHYR
+1393 NGKDELLPHYR
-1404 EGDDKGRIWKIVKES
+1404 EGDDKGRIWKVVRASARSGANDSAKAEATFAS
-1419 IGSRPVFE
+1419 ANGWCRDKAQMRALGAKLSPQELASLFEQVTGSKNAAGQAQAAWALHQAGQLTP
-1427 WDNLSTTP
+1427 DLLKLLLLSQNDEVVVQGLQIAETMPWSKNEEALLLLVNGNKTSHPRVWMQLALSAGQWSDSWPADFIAMTLDEAAP
-1435 GSVNGWLRDKM
+1435 GSPV
-1446 QMVATWK
+1446 
-1453 GQMPADPS
+1453 
-1461 FASPRGMMAVHLA
+1461 
-1474 WTALLI
+1474 
-1480 GKDSHPGEICLRLL
+1480 E
-1494 RQTQPTDAL
+1494 
-1503 AARVREQALQM
+1503 
-1514 AEKVAWSGD
+1514 
-1523 DSPPLHEALAKLVND
+1523 
-1538 KDAKVRLQ
+1538 
-1546 LACTLG
+1546 
-1552 ELKFEWAGDL
+1552 
-1562 LAEVL
+1562 
-1567 NSAEQGSPLQGAALS
+1567 GAALS
-1582 SVLPH
+1582 SCLPH
-1587 LERVCARA
+1587 LTSICEQFAAR
-1595 DAKSFAML
+1595 SGSTRPNLIGTL

-1612 DKAIAA
+1612 EKAIAA
-1618 LVTRMDAQK
+1618 LVTRLEAQN
-1627 GLEELMA
+1627 GLEELLA

-1641 SLAAF
+1641 SLTDF

-1651 DAKAREA
+1651 DEKARAA
-1658 VEKMAARLQQA
+1658 VDQMAAKLQQS
-1669 AESIQTAPTMES
+1669 AESLKTAPTMES
-1681 LALLAS
+1681 LALLAT
-1687 DREHRERVKALLPE
+1687 DRGHRETVKGLLPE
-1701 LWAKTGNAEV
+1701 LWAKSVDVGALAKVRKDGTAKTPDPRSLATAPTDV
-1711 LRLVAKLQPQGGV
+1711 LRLVAKLQPKGGDQ
-1724 EFLLEGWDQRTP
+1724 FLLEGWDQRTP
-1736 ALRVQILETLLSNDA
+1736 ALRTQILETLLSNDDWA
-1751 WTLALLKRPE
+1751 LALLKRPE
-1761 AKSADA
+1761 AKACDA
-1767 ATRARLMKHPKKGI
+1767 ATRARLMKHPKKNI
-1781 ANLAEKIFA
+1781 AKLAEKVFA
-1790 DSTSATRAAV
+1790 DATSATRAAV

-1813 ETRGKTVFAS
+1813 AARGKTVFAS
-1823 VCISCHRLDGVG
+1823 VCISCHKLDGVG

-1896 MAGNITKSV
+1896 MAGNVTKSV
-1905 LRSDVESLKSSGT
+1905 LRSDVASLKSAGI

-1931 QSLADLI
+1931 QALADLI
-1938 AYLKLVR
+1938 AYLKVSR

>member
-1 MNLRHQVPEFERLF
+1 MKQVLLSLFLFANL
-15 IKQRLDNPAL
+15 
-25 VKEWCADVD
+25 
-34 HDVRLP
+34 
-40 LLALVEGQVI
+40 
-50 GRATQHRRWRLSNL
+50 
-64 RVGDRMVS
+64 
-72 HTMKLVLTC
+72 
-81 LALLTTL
+81 
-88 TSAATFR
+88 AAAQPSFR

-148 TCMMEQAL
+148 TCMMEQSL
-156 IDEAKGIASKQCG
+156 IDEAKGIAAKQCG
-169 IPVERMMVSAT
+169 IPVDRMMVSAT

-214 ANAALQPARIG
+214 ANAALQPALIG
-225 WGSFDDWEHTHN
+225 WGSIDDWEHTHN

-267 KDVVGPS
+267 KDVGPS

-280 ISVIA
+280 LSVIA

-304 FGTAPV
+304 FGTGPV

-348 MWMDYGAEKKTLTID
+348 MWMDYGAEKKTITID

-371 SAMKALQTVKYVDHA
+371 SALKALQTVKYVDHA
-386 PLGMVEKTLELNY
+386 PLGMIEKTLELNY
-399 RVPDEKRLAWARPIA
+399 RVPDENRLAWARPIA

-422 KSKEEVYAREAL
+422 KNKEEVYAREAL
-434 ILHERQKTSVKL
+434 ILHERQKTIVKL

-472 EKSPFGT
+472 AASAFGT

-494 PPEQHELGGYTTWPA
+494 PPEQHTLGGYTTWPA
-509 RTAGLEFFAE
+509 RTAGLEQMAE
-519 TEIYEAL
+519 TRI
-526 VSAVFPLHDSPSQPK
+526 VG
-541 VLRLGD
+541 RLGD
-547 YPTALKSSAPFA
+547 ALHTLAGKSNDILKHENGEFAEQTLSSSPLAYFRCEDFIFVLEDEVRSKQAPLIPL
-559 HWTLDSM
+559 HNKSC
-566 DLYAGL
+566 
-572 NVFFGNPPKPRY
+572 
-584 SNTRRG
+584 
-590 MEAMPPYLA
+590 AMY
-599 AENAKA
+599 
-605 ALIFSGTIAI
+605 
-615 GLPGVGSGLGY
+615 LPGPGSGLGY
-626 GENSALH
+626 GESSALT
-633 HSAFGVSDLI
+633 VSSFSGSRAI
-643 NRSIHLAGGHLETS
+643 NRSVHVAGGVIPTYWPILLDRVDEHETQMCPT
-657 NLKLGT
+657 KAT
-663 QSSIALWFWLGHE
+663 IALWFWLGHE
-676 SGASDRKGELINA
+676 SGASDRTGELINA

-703 VSLEWSAPS
+703 LQLEWSAQ
-712 EAPRSESSVRNER
+712 SSVRNER
-725 PQTPD
+725 SQAPD
-730 AAQGTVRTT
+730 TAQGTVRTT
-739 FFADDWHFAVLI
+739 FADDWHFAVLI

-791 EITIWDRVIEPSL
+791 EITIWDRAIESAL

-822 ISRAERKK
+822 VSRAERKK
-830 RAQVQ
+830 RTQVK
-835 SSALLKVH
+835 SSTLLKAH

-887 NFKDSSPGRLFVFNG
+887 SYKDSEPGKLFVFNG
-902 NAASQIVRGTT
+902 NAASQIVRGKTI
-913 VIEPGTWNDVKMER
+913 IEPGTWNDVKLER

-947 VTAPGAKELF
+947 VTALGAKELF
-957 FGKRCDDFA
+957 FGRRCDDFA
-966 PLEGTFEKVE
+966 PLEGEFSDVVVEGAAASWSAVGSDSATPLSKAGKSSNTQDRSTAVPPMPGGPGISATALHDAGAKSKV
-976 VAGLEKPAA
+976 PTTTQ
-985 PAPAPKIEL
+985 
-994 ASKPLSPEESAKK
+994 PLSPEESAKK

-1043 MADYPMG
+1043 MADYPLG

-1064 EDTDHDGR
+1064 EDTDNDGR
-1072 YDKRHVIVSDLSY
+1072 YDKRTVIVSDLSY

-1184 QTGPSQFGRARD
+1184 QSGPSQFGRARD

-1270 RDQVLFESGAA
+1270 RDQVLFTDGKT
-1281 VPAAQPGAG
+1281 
-1290 QRPAPHLHAFTCE
+1290 HAFTCE

-1321 KATVDV
+1321 KAVRDPT
-1327 GALAKA
+1327 
-1333 RESDS
+1333 ESKM
-1338 ANTSNSRSLATAPTD
+1338 D

-1404 EGDDKGRIWKIVKES
+1404 EGDDKGRIWRVVKEEVKEPS
-1419 IGSRPVFE
+1419 GDHIIVVRSSGY
-1427 WDNLSTTP
+1427 
-1435 GSVNGWLRDKM
+1435 GRDKM
-1446 QMVATWK
+1446 QMVEQWNGK
-1453 GQMPADPS
+1453 DK
-1461 FASPRGMMAVHLA
+1461 ASKFGRVASSIETVQFA
-1474 WTALLI
+1474 WTALNLE
-1480 GKDSHPGEICLRLL
+1480 KFSTSDCLTLFG
-1494 RQTQPTDAL
+1494 DDYE
-1503 AARVREQALQM
+1503 ARWLVHEQALQM
-1514 AEKVAWSGD
+1514 AEKLEWKADEASA
-1523 DSPPLHEALAKLVND
+1523 LHKLLAKLVND
-1538 KDAKVRLQ
+1538 EDAKVRLQ

-1552 ELKFEWAGDL
+1552 ELKFDWAGDL

-1567 NSAEQGSPLQGAALS
+1567 NSAEPGSPLQGAALS

-1587 LERVCARA
+1587 LERVCERSN
-1595 DAKSFAML
+1595 AKPFAML
-1603 LRCALATKN
+1603 MRCALATKN
-1612 DKAIAA
+1612 EKAIAA
-1618 LVTRMDAQK
+1618 LVTRLEAQN
-1627 GLEELMA
+1627 GLEVLLA

-1641 SLAAF
+1641 SLADF

-1651 DAKAREA
+1651 DPKARAA
-1658 VEKMAARLQQA
+1658 VDQMATKLQRA
-1669 AESIQTAPTMES
+1669 AESLQTAPTMES
-1681 LALLAS
+1681 LALLAT
-1687 DREHRERVKALLPE
+1687 DRGHRETVKGLLPE
-1701 LWAKTGNAEV
+1701 LWAKSVGVGALAKVRKDEAANTPDPRSLATAPTDV
-1711 LRLVAKLQPQGGV
+1711 LRLVAKLQPKGG
-1724 EFLLEGWDQRTP
+1724 EQFLLEGWDQRTP
-1736 ALRVQILETLLSNDA
+1736 ALRTQILETLLSNDDWA
-1751 WTLALLKRPE
+1751 LALLKRPE
-1761 AKSADA
+1761 AKACDA
-1767 ATRARLMKHPKKGI
+1767 ATRARLLKHPKKNI
-1781 ANLAEKIFA
+1781 ANLAEKVFA
-1790 DSTSATRAAV
+1790 DSVSATRAAV

-1808 KLQGD
+1808 GMKGD
-1813 ETRGKTVFAS
+1813 AARGKTVFAS
-1823 VCISCHRLDGVG
+1823 VCISCHKLDGVG
-1835 LELGPDLRSVAQHD
+1835 LELGPDLRSVVQHD
-1849 AEKLLNSIL
+1849 TEKLMNSIL

-1873 TLKSG
+1873 TLKNG

-1885 ATETSASLTLK
+1885 MTETSASLTLK

-1905 LRSDVESLKSSGT
+1905 LRSDVASLKSAGI
-1918 SLMPEGLEAAMTP
+1918 SLMPEGLEAALTP
-1931 QSLADLI
+1931 QALADLI
-1938 AYLKLVR
+1938 AYLKQPR

>member
-1 MNLRHQVPEFERLF
+1 M
-15 IKQRLDNPAL
+15 
-25 VKEWCADVD
+25 
-34 HDVRLP
+34 
-40 LLALVEGQVI
+40 
-50 GRATQHRRWRLSNL
+50 
-64 RVGDRMVS
+64 
-72 HTMKLVLTC
+72 MKLCLVPLFLFSSLT
-81 LALLTTL
+81 A
-88 TSAATFR
+88 SAATFR
-95 AGVATVDI
+95 AGVAAVNV
-103 SPTEFPRIIAGGFL
+103 SPKTFPRIIAGGFL
-117 EGRGEKLADKLF
+117 EGRGEKLASELF

-148 TCMMEQAL
+148 TCMMEQSL
-156 IDEAKGIASKQCG
+156 IDEAKALASKQCG
-169 IPVERMMVSAT
+169 IPVDRMMVSAT

-186 AAMGCLGTRKDTVY
+186 AAMGCLGTRKDTEY

-225 WGSFDDWEHTHN
+225 WGSYDDWEHTHN
-237 RRWIRLPGKE
+237 RRWIRHIGKE
-247 VVDPFGQ
+247 VVDPFGEV
-254 PTGRANM
+254 TGRANM

-267 KDVVGPS
+267 KDVIGPS

-280 ISVIA
+280 LSVIA

-304 FGTAPV
+304 FGSGPV

-321 LAAKMG
+321 LSAKMG
-327 QQGDGN
+327 QPGDGN
-333 GPFVCAMSQGTSGDQ
+333 GPFICAMSQGTSGDQ
-348 MWMDYGAEKKTLTID
+348 MWMDYGAEKKSITID
-363 HYASEVAD
+363 TYASEVAD
-371 SAMKALQTVKYVDHA
+371 SAIKALQTVKYVDHA

-399 RVPDEKRLAWARPIA
+399 RVPDEKRLAWTRPIA

-422 KSKEEVYAREAL
+422 KNKEEVYAREAL

-458 LPNEVYAITGLKLR
+458 LPNEVYAITGLKLN
-472 EKSPFGT
+472 EAFIGP

-509 RTAGLEFFAE
+509 RTAGLEVQAE
-519 TEIYEAL
+519 PKIVAAL
-526 VSAVFPLHDSPSQPK
+526 IEGLGQLGGNVFDPPSRP
-541 VLRLGD
+541 RYPGD
-547 YPTALKSSAPFA
+547 YPHELDQSKSFVHWNLNESSSLNGFWNTPLNYKPSYLLRLSGHGAL
-559 HWTLDSM
+559 W
-566 DLYAGL
+566 
-572 NVFFGNPPKPRY
+572 
-584 SNTRRG
+584 
-590 MEAMPPYLA
+590 
-599 AENAKA
+599 
-605 ALIFSGTIAI
+605 
-615 GLPGVGSGLGY
+615 LPGAGSGLGY
-626 GENSALH
+626 GDESALKP
-633 HSAFGVSDLI
+633 SAFADSKSI

-663 QSSIALWFWLGHE
+663 QASIALWFWLGHE
-676 SGASDRKGELINA
+676 SGASDRTGELIHA

-703 VSLEWSAPS
+703 VQLEWSAQS
-712 EAPRSESSVRNER
+712 SVRSESGDAR
-725 PQTPD
+725 

-739 FFADDWHFAVLI
+739 FADDWHFAVLI

-758 VHLDGSEKPVLTGK
+758 VHLDGGEKPVLTGK
-772 AGKAANEVL
+772 AGKAADEVL
-781 FGQGLEGRLD
+781 LGQELQGRLD

-804 IAKLW
+804 VAKLW

-822 ISRAERKK
+822 VSRAERKK
-830 RAQVQ
+830 RGAAVSAAQKKAVQ
-835 SSALLKVH
+835 RTAPHS

-887 NFKDSSPGRLFVFNG
+887 NYKDSSPGRLFVFNG

-913 VIEPGTWNDVKMER
+913 LIEPGSWNDVKLER
-927 LGSRV
+927 LGPRV

-976 VAGLEKPAA
+976 VAGLEVGRAVPSPPREANKPANVSSASSKPQQPAAALSEKA
-985 PAPAPKIEL
+985 PYHEP
-994 ASKPLSPEESAKK
+994 PLSPEESAKK
-1007 WHVREGYRIE
+1007 WHVREGYRVE

-1043 MADYPMG
+1043 MADYPLG

-1064 EDTDHDGR
+1064 EDTDSDGR

-1118 GFSTGNQQL
+1118 GFSIGNQQL

-1184 QTGPSQFGRARD
+1184 QSGPSQFGRARD

-1244 ASSMEKRF
+1244 ASSSEKRF

-1264 CGIEVY
+1264 CGIEIY
-1270 RDQVLFESGAA
+1270 RDKVLFDDGKT
-1281 VPAAQPGAG
+1281 
-1290 QRPAPHLHAFTCE
+1290 HAFTCE

-1308 VQHHILEDDGVTF
+1308 VQHHLLEDEGVTF
-1321 KATVDV
+1321 KAVRDP
-1327 GALAKA
+1327 A
-1333 RESDS
+1333 ESKM
-1338 ANTSNSRSLATAPTD
+1338 D

-1404 EGDDKGRIWKIVKES
+1404 EGDDKGRIWRVVKDHVKS
-1419 IGSRPVFE
+1419 APVRGYG
-1427 WDNLSTTP
+1427 LLASL
-1435 GSVNGWLRDKM
+1435 NGWSRDKA
-1446 QMVATWK
+1446 QMTLSWSDSLMALNRAVPSPSSPQTKAQVYWLMLGK
-1453 GQMPADPS
+1453 GMLGEKDCLKLLDDE
-1461 FASPRGMMAVHLA
+1461 SP
-1474 WTALLI
+1474 
-1480 GKDSHPGEICLRLL
+1480 
-1494 RQTQPTDAL
+1494 
-1503 AARVREQALQM
+1503 RVREQALQM
-1514 AEKVAWSGD
+1514 AEKLEWKADEASA
-1523 DSPPLHEALAKLVND
+1523 LQKALAKLVD
-1538 KDAKVRLQ
+1538 DQDAKVRLQ
-1546 LACTLG
+1546 LACSLG
-1552 ELKFEWAGDL
+1552 EFRDLNLEPVMLRLFERDSSDPIMLGALLSSAQKYLPALSRHAPSSAFSQLASMAIHAWDEDALRNLCDQMMIHNEFTQSFVPRLRLLHKFL
-1562 LAEVL
+1562 LAAQSQNTTIREMQARAQDRWLVSL
-1567 NSAEQGSPLQGAALS
+1567 LDTLMNDHFNTAMTIPWDWKEASLDDLTAMGEITVMVPGRENEGREMLGNWLRNSRTPLQEA
-1582 SVLPH
+1582 
-1587 LERVCARA
+1587 
-1595 DAKSFAML
+1595 
-1603 LRCALATKN
+1603 
-1612 DKAIAA
+1612 AIAVLGRHPTEQTDQLLLEKLPSATPAMKQA
-1618 LVTRMDAQK
+1618 LIT
-1627 GLEELMA
+1627 
-1634 VLDEKNL
+1634 
-1641 SLAAF
+1641 
-1646 AKQVT
+1646 
-1651 DAKAREA
+1651 
-1658 VEKMAARLQQA
+1658 
-1669 AESIQTAPTMES
+1669 
-1681 LALLAS
+1681 ALLS
-1687 DREHRERVKALLPE
+1687 HDD
-1701 LWAKTGNAEV
+1701 GS
-1711 LRLVAKLQPQGGV
+1711 LRLLNVLKNGQLQSTG
-1724 EFLLEGWDQRTP
+1724 LM
-1736 ALRVQILETLLSNDA
+1736 
-1751 WTLALLKRPE
+1751 
-1761 AKSADA
+1761 DA
-1767 ATRARLMKHPKKGI
+1767 ATQTRLLKHPKKEI
-1781 ANLAEKIFA
+1781 AKLAAKVFA
-1790 DSTSATRAAV
+1790 DSTSASRAAV

-1813 ETRGKTVFAS
+1813 AARGKTVFAS
-1823 VCISCHRLDGVG
+1823 VCISCHKLDGVG

-1905 LRSDVESLKSSGT
+1905 LRNDVASLKSTGI

-1938 AYLKLVR
+1938 AYLKQPR

>member
-1 MNLRHQVPEFERLF
+1 MRVIPIITF
-15 IKQRLDNPAL
+15 
-25 VKEWCADVD
+25 
-34 HDVRLP
+34 
-40 LLALVEGQVI
+40 LLAV
-50 GRATQHRRWRLSNL
+50 ASLSAQP
-64 RVGDRMVS
+64 V
-72 HTMKLVLTC
+72 
-81 LALLTTL
+81 
-88 TSAATFR
+88 FR

-117 EGRGEKLADKLF
+117 EGRGERLADKLF

-156 IDEAKGIASKQCG
+156 IDEAKGIAAKQCG
-169 IPVERMMVSAT
+169 IPVDRMMVSAT

-280 ISVIA
+280 LSVIA

-304 FGTAPV
+304 FGTSPV

-321 LAAKMG
+321 LAAKMD

-348 MWMDYGAEKKTLTID
+348 MWMDYGAEKKTITID
-363 HYASEVAD
+363 TYASEVAD
-371 SAMKALQTVKYVDHA
+371 SALKALQTVKYVDHA

-414 AKIENDVP
+414 AKIENDLP
-422 KSKEEVYAREAL
+422 KNKEEVYAREAL

-472 EKSPFGT
+472 EWSPFKT

-494 PPEQHELGGYTTWPA
+494 PYEQHKLGGYTTWPA
-509 RTAGLEFFAE
+509 RTAGLEAEAESKMLPQLSYALGILGTGVAREAKKEVGVYGHEIKVSKPSAHYSCDEIVSPKLHSPLSFARSMRSDE
-519 TEIYEAL
+519 WVHDAL
-526 VSAVFPLHDSPSQPK
+526 LVGGH
-541 VLRLGD
+541 
-547 YPTALKSSAPFA
+547 
-559 HWTLDSM
+559 
-566 DLYAGL
+566 
-572 NVFFGNPPKPRY
+572 
-584 SNTRRG
+584 
-590 MEAMPPYLA
+590 AMY
-599 AENAKA
+599 
-605 ALIFSGTIAI
+605 
-615 GLPGVGSGLGY
+615 LPGVGSGLGY
-626 GENSALH
+626 GVESALKL
-633 HSAFGVSDLI
+633 SPFSKDQSI
-643 NRSIHLAGGHLETS
+643 NRAVQVAGGHIKADWS
-657 NLKLGT
+657 NLPVERASPKEPAP
-663 QSSIALWFWLGHE
+663 SAASIALWFWLGHE
-676 SGASDRKGELINA
+676 SGASDRAGELINA
-689 LGVSLKAHQFPDHT
+689 LGVSLKAHQFLDHT
-703 VSLEWSAPS
+703 VRLEFGDKVASAS
-712 EAPRSESSVRNER
+712 AEGSDSAKAE
-725 PQTPD
+725 
-730 AAQGTVRTT
+730 TT

-822 ISRAERKK
+822 VSRAERKK

-835 SSALLKVH
+835 SSALLKAH

-887 NFKDSSPGRLFVFNG
+887 NYKDSSPGRLFVFNG

-913 VIEPGTWNDVKMER
+913 VIEPGTWNDVKLER

-966 PLEGTFEKVE
+966 PLEGSFEKVAVSGLE
-976 VAGLEKPAA
+976 PSANPLRTTQTTSSKLIEAQKGSPTDSGKPTDWLLKKSAGLPESVGNHSPHSV
-985 PAPAPKIEL
+985 PTTTQ
-994 ASKPLSPEESAKK
+994 PLSPEESAKK
-1007 WHVREGYRIE
+1007 WHVRDGYRIE

-1043 MADYPMG
+1043 MADYPLG

-1059 RVVRL
+1059 RVVLL
-1064 EDTDHDGR
+1064 EDTDRDGR

-1184 QTGPSQFGRARD
+1184 QSGPSQFGRARD

-1270 RDQVLFESGAA
+1270 RDVTLFNDGKT
-1281 VPAAQPGAG
+1281 
-1290 QRPAPHLHAFTCE
+1290 HAFTCE

-1321 KATVDV
+1321 KAVRDP
-1327 GALAKA
+1327 A
-1333 RESDS
+1333 ESKM
-1338 ANTSNSRSLATAPTD
+1338 D

-1404 EGDDKGRIWKIVKES
+1404 EGDDKGRIWRVVKSSHLAPRDEHTAS
-1419 IGSRPVFE
+1419 KRGEASGKGNVPFI
-1427 WDNLSTTP
+1427 STERDDYFASP
-1435 GSVNGWLRDKM
+1435 NGWLRDKA
-1446 QMVATWK
+1446 QMRALWK
-1453 GQMPADPS
+1453 RAIESPKVDLNEDKTFVQLNWTKLSLSKLPKDEVYRLFDHPS
-1461 FASPRGMMAVHLA
+1461 
-1474 WTALLI
+1474 
-1480 GKDSHPGEICLRLL
+1480 
-1494 RQTQPTDAL
+1494 
-1503 AARVREQALQM
+1503 ARVRAQALQM
-1514 AEKVAWSGD
+1514 AEKLEWKADEASALQKALTKLLD
-1523 DSPPLHEALAKLVND
+1523 DQ
-1538 KDAKVRLQ
+1538 DAKVRLQ

-1567 NSAEQGSPLQGAALS
+1567 NSAEPGSSLQGAALS

-1612 DKAIAA
+1612 EKAIAA

-1627 GLEELMA
+1627 GLEELLA

-1641 SLAAF
+1641 SLADL

-1658 VEKMAARLQQA
+1658 VKKMAARLQQA

-1681 LALLAS
+1681 LTLLAS

-1701 LWAKTGNAEV
+1701 LWAKSVDVGALAKVRQDGPANTPDSRSLATAPTEV
-1711 LRLVAKLQPQGGV
+1711 LRLVSKLQPQGG
-1724 EFLLEGWDQRTP
+1724 EQFLLEGWDQRTP

-1767 ATRARLMKHPKKGI
+1767 AMRARLMKHTKKNI
-1781 ANLAEKIFA
+1781 ANLAEKVFA
-1790 DSTSATRAAV
+1790 DSTSASRAAV

-1808 KLQGD
+1808 KLPGD
-1813 ETRGKTVFAS
+1813 AARGKTVFAS
-1823 VCISCHRLDGVG
+1823 VCISCHKLDGVG

-1905 LRSDVESLKSSGT
+1905 LRSDVASLKSTGI

-1938 AYLKLVR
+1938 AYLQKPR

>member
-1 MNLRHQVPEFERLF
+1 
-15 IKQRLDNPAL
+15 
-25 VKEWCADVD
+25 
-34 HDVRLP
+34 
-40 LLALVEGQVI
+40 
-50 GRATQHRRWRLSNL
+50 
-64 RVGDRMVS
+64 
-72 HTMKLVLTC
+72 
-81 LALLTTL
+81 
-88 TSAATFR
+88 
-95 AGVATVDI
+95 
-103 SPTEFPRIIAGGFL
+103 
-117 EGRGEKLADKLF
+117 
-129 VRSFVLD
+129 
-136 DGKMKIAFAIVD
+136 
-148 TCMMEQAL
+148 
-156 IDEAKGIASKQCG
+156 
-169 IPVERMMVSAT
+169 
-180 HTHSAP
+180 
-186 AAMGCLGTRKDTVY
+186 
-200 AKFLTPKIAEAIVA
+200 
-214 ANAALQPARIG
+214 
-225 WGSFDDWEHTHN
+225 
-237 RRWIRLPGKE
+237 
-247 VVDPFGQ
+247 
-254 PTGRANM
+254 
-261 HPGYLS
+261 
-267 KDVVGPS
+267 
-274 GPVDPQ
+274 
-280 ISVIA
+280 
-285 LQTLDGK
+285 
-292 PLGVLANYSQHY
+292 
-304 FGTAPV
+304 
-310 SADYFGLFCKH
+310 
-321 LAAKMG
+321 MG

-348 MWMDYGAEKKTLTID
+348 MWMDYGEEKKNITLD
-363 HYASEVAD
+363 SYADAVAD
-371 SAMKALQTVKYVDHA
+371 SAIKALQTVKYVDHA
-386 PLGMVEKTLELNY
+386 PLGMIEKTLELKY
-399 RVPDEKRLAWARPIA
+399 RVPDEQRLAWARPIA

-422 KSKEEVYAREAL
+422 KNKEEVYAREAL

-472 EKSPFGT
+472 EMSPFES

-494 PPEQHELGGYTTWPA
+494 PPEQHTLGGYTTWPA
-509 RTAGLEFFAE
+509 RTAGLEVKAE
-519 TEIYEAL
+519 PQMVDQLNKSIASLTNGEKRQPGSLAGPYAVEVHSTIPLAHFGCGQTGGSSLISVIDDETQLAKL
-526 VSAVFPLHDSPSQPK
+526 VGPHAF
-541 VLRLGD
+541 
-547 YPTALKSSAPFA
+547 Y
-559 HWTLDSM
+559 
-566 DLYAGL
+566 
-572 NVFFGNPPKPRY
+572 
-584 SNTRRG
+584 
-590 MEAMPPYLA
+590 
-599 AENAKA
+599 
-605 ALIFSGTIAI
+605 
-615 GLPGVGSGLGY
+615 LPGVGSGLGY
-626 GENSALH
+626 DTESALTG
-633 HSAFGVSDLI
+633 SAFTSSKHI

-663 QSSIALWFWLGHE
+663 QASIALWFWLGHE
-676 SGASDRKGELINA
+676 SGASDRTGELINA

-703 VSLEWSAPS
+703 VRLEWGDKVASAS
-712 EAPRSESSVRNER
+712 AEGSDSAKAE
-725 PQTPD
+725 
-730 AAQGTVRTT
+730 TT

-772 AGKAANEVL
+772 TGEAANEVR

-791 EITIWDRVIEPSL
+791 EITIWDRVIEPAL

-822 ISRAERKK
+822 VSRAERKK
-830 RAQVQ
+830 RVQVQ
-835 SSALLKVH
+835 SSTLLKAH

-853 NTKAN
+853 NTKVN
-858 NVSAVTAYLISRGP
+858 NISAVTAYLISRGP

-887 NFKDSSPGRLFVFNG
+887 SYKDSEPGKLFVFNG
-902 NAASQIVRGTT
+902 NAASQIVRGKTI
-913 VIEPGTWNDVKMER
+913 IEPGSWNDLKLER

-947 VTAPGAKELF
+947 VTALGAKELF
-957 FGKRCDDFA
+957 FGRRCDDFA
-966 PLEGTFEKVE
+966 PLEGAFEKVE
-976 VAGLEKPAA
+976 VAGLPVGRVSDPGSAGGTKSAGSQTRPTDTQ
-985 PAPAPKIEL
+985 
-994 ASKPLSPEESAKK
+994 PLSPEESAKK
-1007 WHVREGYRIE
+1007 WHVRDGYRIE

-1032 WDEQGRLWVIE
+1032 WDEKGRLWVVE
-1043 MADYPMG
+1043 MADYPLG
-1050 MDGNGKAGG
+1050 IDGNGKAGG

-1097 VTAAPDIFFISPDG
+1097 VTAAPDIFFISPDC

-1184 QTGPSQFGRARD
+1184 QSGPSQFGRARD

-1270 RDQVLFESGAA
+1270 RDQVLFNDGKT
-1281 VPAAQPGAG
+1281 
-1290 QRPAPHLHAFTCE
+1290 HAFTCE

-1321 KATVDV
+1321 KAVRDP
-1327 GALAKA
+1327 A
-1333 RESDS
+1333 ESKM
-1338 ANTSNSRSLATAPTD
+1338 D

-1404 EGDDKGRIWKIVKES
+1404 EGDDKGRIWRVVKSSHLAPRDEQTAS
-1419 IGSRPVFE
+1419 KSGKAS
-1427 WDNLSTTP
+1427 SK
-1435 GSVNGWLRDKM
+1435 GSVPFISTERDDYFASPNGWLRDKA
-1446 QMVATWK
+1446 QMSAQWHRINDPLREKLVRLLDNSSAQVRAQAAWTLKLGGVMSDMLFEKLLSDKDERVKVQCVQMLEDHQDPIHLLIVFSMNEELQKQPSLVIQLALSCGYWK
-1453 GQMPADPS
+1453 G
-1461 FASPRGMMAVHLA
+1461 
-1474 WTALLI
+1474 
-1480 GKDSHPGEICLRLL
+1480 
-1494 RQTQPTDAL
+1494 
-1503 AARVREQALQM
+1503 
-1514 AEKVAWSGD
+1514 
-1523 DSPPLHEALAKLVND
+1523 
-1538 KDAKVRLQ
+1538 
-1546 LACTLG
+1546 
-1552 ELKFEWAGDL
+1552 EWAAGWIAQILDD
-1562 LAEVL
+1562 AP
-1567 NSAEQGSPLQGAALS
+1567 NGSVLQGAAMS
-1582 SVLPH
+1582 SLLPH
-1587 LERVCARA
+1587 LERVCVYLPGE
-1595 DAKSFAML
+1595 DQAKITSVIGAL

-1618 LVTRMDAQK
+1618 LVTRLEAQN
-1627 GLEELMA
+1627 GLEELLA

-1641 SLAAF
+1641 SLTDF
-1646 AKQVT
+1646 MKQVRSPEALKRLEHLEKLMELAT
-1651 DAKAREA
+1651 TEMKASG
-1658 VEKMAARLQQA
+1658 ML
-1669 AESIQTAPTMES
+1669 PTMEQ
-1681 LALLAS
+1681 LRLLAA
-1687 DREHRERVKALLPE
+1687 DRGHRETVKGLLPE
-1701 LWAKTGNAEV
+1701 LWAKTGGAEV
-1711 LRLVAKLQPQGGV
+1711 LRLVAKLQPKGG
-1724 EFLLEGWDQRTP
+1724 EQFLLEGWDQRTP
-1736 ALRVQILETLLSNDA
+1736 ALRTQILETLLSNDDWA
-1751 WTLALLKRPE
+1751 LALLKRPE
-1761 AKSADA
+1761 AKACDA
-1767 ATRARLMKHPKKGI
+1767 ATRARLMKHPKKNI
-1781 ANLAEKIFA
+1781 AKLAEKVFA
-1790 DSTSATRAAV
+1790 DATSASRAAV

-1813 ETRGKTVFAS
+1813 AARGKTVFAS
-1823 VCISCHRLDGVG
+1823 VCISCHKLDGVG

-1896 MAGNITKSV
+1896 MAGNVTKSV
-1905 LRSDVESLKSSGT
+1905 LRSDVASLKSTGI
-1918 SLMPEGLEAAMTP
+1918 SLMPEGLEAAMTA
-1931 QSLADLI
+1931 QALADLI
-1938 AYLKLVR
+1938 AYLKLAR

>member
-1 MNLRHQVPEFERLF
+1 MARARSAVLMTGAPPRPIRERQVSDN
-15 IKQRLDNPAL
+15 QRVGFTIMMTRAI
-25 VKEWCADVD
+25 AI
-34 HDVRLP
+34 
-40 LLALVEGQVI
+40 LLACG
-50 GRATQHRRWRLSNL
+50 S
-64 RVGDRMVS
+64 
-72 HTMKLVLTC
+72 LVL
-81 LALLTTL
+81 
-88 TSAATFR
+88 AARAEPGFR

-148 TCMMEQAL
+148 TCMMEQSL
-156 IDEAKGIASKQCG
+156 IDEAKVLASKQCG
-169 IPVERMMVSAT
+169 IPVDRMMVSAT

-214 ANAALQPARIG
+214 ADKALQPARIG

-280 ISVIA
+280 LSVIA

-327 QQGDGN
+327 QPGAGN

-348 MWMDYGAEKKTLTID
+348 MWMDYGAEKNTITID
-363 HYASEVAD
+363 TYASEVAD
-371 SAMKALQTVKYVDHA
+371 SAIKALQTVKYVDHA

-399 RVPDEKRLAWARPIA
+399 RVPNEKRLAWARPIA
-414 AKIENDVP
+414 AKIENDAP

-434 ILHERQKTSVKL
+434 ILQERQKTTVKL

-452 DLSIAT
+452 EPGIGELGIAT
-458 LPNEVYAITGLKLR
+458 LPNEVYALTGLRLR
-472 EKSPFGT
+472 WSSPFGT

-494 PPEQHELGGYTTWPA
+494 PREQHGLGGYTTWPA
-509 RTAGLEFFAE
+509 RTAGLEVGAE
-519 TEIYEAL
+519 EKIRETLGGMLHELDLAPGRGMSHDASEYTL
-526 VSAVFPLHDSPSQPK
+526 AVID
-541 VLRLGD
+541 
-547 YPTALKSSAPFA
+547 
-559 HWTLDSM
+559 
-566 DLYAGL
+566 
-572 NVFFGNPPKPRY
+572 
-584 SNTRRG
+584 SNTRAFVDFQNER
-590 MEAMPPYLA
+590 
-599 AENAKA
+599 
-605 ALIFSGTIAI
+605 SI
-615 GLPGVGSGLGY
+615 GLQRSPFPEREFTVTIHGQHALWLPGFNAGLGY
-626 GENSALH
+626 GDESALKTQ
-633 HSAFGVSDLI
+633 VKVPRDKI

-663 QSSIALWFWLGHE
+663 QASIALWFWLGHE
-676 SGASDRKGELINA
+676 SGASDRTGELINA
-689 LGVSLKAHQFPDHT
+689 LGVSLKAHQFADHT
-703 VSLEWSAPS
+703 VELEWGDKVASAS
-712 EAPRSESSVRNER
+712 AERSDSAKAE
-725 PQTPD
+725 
-730 AAQGTVRTT
+730 TT
-739 FFADDWHFAVLI
+739 LFADDWHFAVLI

-822 ISRAERKK
+822 VSRAERKK

-835 SSALLKVH
+835 SSALLKAH

-853 NTKAN
+853 NTKTN

-887 NFKDSSPGRLFVFNG
+887 NYKDSSPGRLFVFNG

-913 VIEPGTWNDVKMER
+913 VIEPGTWNDVKLER

-947 VTAPGAKELF
+947 VTAPSAKELF

-966 PLEGTFEKVE
+966 PLEGEFSSGVVEGAAASWSAVGSVSATPLSKAGKSSNTNDRSTAVSPMPGGPGISATALHDAGAKSKVPT
-976 VAGLEKPAA
+976 ATP
-985 PAPAPKIEL
+985 
-994 ASKPLSPEESAKK
+994 PLSPEESAKK
-1007 WHVREGYRIE
+1007 WHVRDGYRIE

-1043 MADYPMG
+1043 MADYPLG

-1072 YDKRHVIVSDLSY
+1072 YDKRQVIVSDLSY

-1270 RDQVLFESGAA
+1270 RDVKLFNDGKT
-1281 VPAAQPGAG
+1281 
-1290 QRPAPHLHAFTCE
+1290 HAFTCE

-1308 VQHHILEDDGVTF
+1308 VQHHILEDEGVTF
-1321 KATVDV
+1321 KAVRDP
-1327 GALAKA
+1327 A
-1333 RESDS
+1333 ESKM
-1338 ANTSNSRSLATAPTD
+1338 D

-1393 NGKEELLPHYR
+1393 NGKDELLPHYR
-1404 EGDDKGRIWKIVKES
+1404 EGDDMGRIWKVVRAS
-1419 IGSRPVFE
+1419 VRSGSPKVEATFA
-1427 WDNLSTTP
+1427 SA
-1435 GSVNGWLRDKM
+1435 NGWLRDKAQM
-1446 QMVATWK
+1446 QLLWLNSVSAMNAALNSLSKPLSAASTAQISWLLLQK
-1453 GQMPADPS
+1453 GMLQSKDCLELMKHD
-1461 FASPRGMMAVHLA
+1461 SP
-1474 WTALLI
+1474 
-1480 GKDSHPGEICLRLL
+1480 
-1494 RQTQPTDAL
+1494 
-1503 AARVREQALQM
+1503 RVREQALQM
-1514 AEKVAWSGD
+1514 SEHLLWNAD
-1523 DSPPLHEALAKLVND
+1523 DSSALHQTLVHLVDD
-1538 KDAKVRLQ
+1538 KDDKVRLQ
-1546 LACTLG
+1546 LALTLG
-1552 ELKFEWAGDL
+1552 ELKADWAGDL
-1562 LAEVL
+1562 LAEL
-1567 NSAEQGSPLQGAALS
+1567 LRAASSNPMLEGAVLS
-1582 SVLPH
+1582 SIVPH
-1587 LERVCARA
+1587 LERVCANA
-1595 DAKSFAML
+1595 DQKSTRML
-1603 LRCALATKN
+1603 FRTALAVKN
-1612 DKAIAA
+1612 ENAIAT
-1618 LVTRMDAQK
+1618 LVRRKEAAADLL
-1627 GLEELMA
+1627 G
-1634 VLDEKNL
+1634 VLDENGMSVADL
-1641 SLAAF
+1641 TQ
-1646 AKQVT
+1646 QVT
-1651 DAKAREA
+1651 SPEAQQGVRAIAELLEKAAASVKAAKR
-1658 VEKMAARLQQA
+1658 
-1669 AESIQTAPTMES
+1669 APSMS
-1681 LALLAS
+1681 DLLLLAS
-1687 DREHRERVKALLPE
+1687 DPGHREGVKLLLPE
-1701 LWAKTGNAEV
+1701 LWAKSVDVGVPLSGTKVRTDDGANTPDARSLVPQSGTPTDV
-1711 LRLVAKLQPQGGV
+1711 LRLVAKLQPKDGPT
-1724 EFLLEGWDQRTP
+1724 FLLNGWDNRTP
-1736 ALRVQILETLLSNDA
+1736 AMRGQIIETLLSNDA
-1751 WTLALLKRPE
+1751 WTLALLDRPE
-1761 AKSADA
+1761 AKACDA
-1767 ATRARLMKHPKKGI
+1767 ATRARLRNHPNKQI
-1781 ANLAEKIFA
+1781 AKLAEEVLA
-1790 DSTSATRAAV
+1790 DATSATRAEVLA
-1800 VEKFKPAL
+1800 KFKPAL
-1808 KLQGD
+1808 ALKGD
-1813 ETRGKTVFAS
+1813 TAAGKGVFGQ
-1823 VCISCHRLDGVG
+1823 VCIACHKLDNQGI
-1835 LELGPDLRSVAQHD
+1835 ELGPDLRSVVQHD

-1858 DPSAIIEPGFMAYHC
+1858 DPSAVIEPGFMAYHC
-1873 TLKSG
+1873 TLRSG
-1878 EQLYGVI
+1878 EQIYGVI
-1885 ATETSASLTLK
+1885 ATETSGSLTLK
-1896 MAGNITKSV
+1896 MPGNV
-1905 LRSDVESLKSSGT
+1905 
-1918 SLMPEGLEAAMTP
+1918 
-1931 QSLADLI
+1931 
-1938 AYLKLVR
+1938 VR

>member
-1 MNLRHQVPEFERLF
+1 M
-15 IKQRLDNPAL
+15 KQ
-25 VKEWCADVD
+25 
-34 HDVRLP
+34 
-40 LLALVEGQVI
+40 
-50 GRATQHRRWRLSNL
+50 
-64 RVGDRMVS
+64 
-72 HTMKLVLTC
+72 
-81 LALLTTL
+81 ALLFLSLLSTIA
-88 TSAATFR
+88 SAATFR

-148 TCMMEQAL
+148 TCMMEQSL

-169 IPVERMMVSAT
+169 IPVDRMMVSAT

-237 RRWIRLPGKE
+237 RRWIRLLGKE

-280 ISVIA
+280 LSVIA

-348 MWMDYGAEKKTLTID
+348 MWMDYGAEKKTITID
-363 HYASEVAD
+363 HYASEVAN
-371 SAMKALQTVKYVDHA
+371 SALKALQTVKYVDHA
-386 PLGMVEKTLELNY
+386 PLGMIEKTLDLNY

-472 EKSPFGT
+472 EMSPLGT

-487 GAEGYIP
+487 GATGYIP
-494 PPEQHELGGYTTWPA
+494 PPEQHTLGGYTTWPA
-509 RTAGLEFFAE
+509 RTAGLEIQAE
-519 TEIYEAL
+519 LQMVATLSESIAHIAGKPSRPMGASYGPYSSETLASKPVSYFRCDDALSTLTNEVGAEA
-526 VSAVFPLHDSPSQPK
+526 K
-541 VLRLGD
+541 
-547 YPTALKSSAPFA
+547 
-559 HWTLDSM
+559 
-566 DLYAGL
+566 
-572 NVFFGNPPKPRY
+572 
-584 SNTRRG
+584 
-590 MEAMPPYLA
+590 
-599 AENAKA
+599 
-605 ALIFSGTIAI
+605 LIGGHAFY
-615 GLPGVGSGLGY
+615 LPGAGSGLGY
-626 GENSALH
+626 DTESALTG
-633 HSAFGVSDLI
+633 SAFSNSKNI
-643 NRSIHLAGGHLETS
+643 NRCIHLAGGQLEIS
-657 NLKLGT
+657 NLKLGG
-663 QSSIALWFWLGHE
+663 QFSVALWFWLGHE
-676 SGASDRKGELINA
+676 SGASNRSGSLIGDIILRQNDRHQVNVA
-689 LGVSLKAHQFPDHT
+689 LGYKA
-703 VSLEWSAPS
+703 SA
-712 EAPRSESSVRNER
+712 EI
-725 PQTPD
+725 
-730 AAQGTVRTT
+730 GH
-739 FFADDWHFAVLI
+739 ADDWHFAVLVQDQGELKI
-751 RDGENVR
+751 YIDG
-758 VHLDGSEKPVLTGK
+758 DSKPVLSLESSGGPETL
-772 AGKAANEVL
+772 EL
-781 FGQGLEGRLD
+781 GQKLEGRLD
-791 EITIWDRVIEPSL
+791 EITIWDRAIEPSL

-809 NISKVGEENAKRA
+809 NISKVGEENAQRA
-822 ISRAERKK
+822 TRRTERTKQK
-830 RAQVQ
+830 QVQ
-835 SSALLKVH
+835 SSALLKAH

-887 NFKDSSPGRLFVFNG
+887 SYKDSEPGKLFVFNG
-902 NAASQIVRGTT
+902 NAADQIVRGKT
-913 VIEPGTWNDVKMER
+913 VIEPGSWNDVKLER

-932 KVTLNGKV
+932 KVTLNGKA

-947 VTAPGAKELF
+947 VTAPGARELF
-957 FGKRCDDFA
+957 FGRRCDDFA
-966 PLEGTFEKVE
+966 PLEGSFEKVE
-976 VAGLEKPAA
+976 VSGLPLGRVSDPASAGGTKSAGSQTRPTDTQ
-985 PAPAPKIEL
+985 
-994 ASKPLSPEESAKK
+994 PLSPEESAKK

-1043 MADYPMG
+1043 MADYPLG

-1111 TKKVLYT
+1111 TKKMLYT

-1174 FKPDTGEFDP
+1174 FNPDTGEFDP
-1184 QTGPSQFGRARD
+1184 QSGPSQFGRARD

-1264 CGIEVY
+1264 CGIEIY
-1270 RDQVLFESGAA
+1270 RDQVLFTDGKT
-1281 VPAAQPGAG
+1281 
-1290 QRPAPHLHAFTCE
+1290 HAFTCE

-1308 VQHHILEDDGVTF
+1308 VQHHLLKEDGVTF
-1321 KATVDV
+1321 KAVRDP
-1327 GALAKA
+1327 A
-1333 RESDS
+1333 ESKM
-1338 ANTSNSRSLATAPTD
+1338 D

-1404 EGDDKGRIWKIVKES
+1404 EGDDKGRIWKVVRASARSGATDSAKAEATFAS
-1419 IGSRPVFE
+1419 A
-1427 WDNLSTTP
+1427 
-1435 GSVNGWLRDKM
+1435 NGWCRDKA
-1446 QMVATWK
+1446 QMKALWSGV
-1453 GQMPADPS
+1453 GG
-1461 FASPRGMMAVHLA
+1461 ASITGTANIKAQTA
-1474 WTALLI
+1474 WTLLI
-1480 GKDSHPGEICLRLL
+1480 KGKLTISDCMKLL
-1494 RQTQPTDAL
+1494 GDESVH
-1503 AARVREQALQM
+1503 VREQALQM
-1514 AEKVAWSGD
+1514 AEKIDWKDD
-1523 DSPPLHEALAKLVND
+1523 DSLPLHDTLAKLVND

-1562 LAEVL
+1562 LAEL
-1567 NSAEQGSPLQGAALS
+1567 LDAAPADSSLQGAALS

-1587 LERVCARA
+1587 LERVCAA
-1595 DAKSFAML
+1595 FPEGGEPENNKAIGML
-1603 LRCALATKN
+1603 FRSALATKN
-1612 DKAIAA
+1612 EKAISA
-1618 LVTRMDAQK
+1618 LLSEVEAKMHF
-1627 GLEELMA
+1627 EELLTI
-1634 VLDEKNL
+1634 LDEKNL
-1641 SLAAF
+1641 SLAEF

-1651 DAKAREA
+1651 DAKARAA
-1658 VEKMAARLQQA
+1658 VDQMAAKLQQA

-1681 LALLAS
+1681 LALLAT
-1687 DREHRERVKALLPE
+1687 DREHRETVKALLPE

-1711 LRLVAKLQPQGGV
+1711 LRLVAKLQPQGG
-1724 EFLLEGWDQRTP
+1724 EQFLLEGWDQRTP

-1767 ATRARLMKHPKKGI
+1767 SMRARLIKHPKKNI
-1781 ANLAEKIFA
+1781 ASLAEKVFA

-1800 VEKFKPAL
+1800 VQKFKPAL
-1808 KLQGD
+1808 KLPGD
-1813 ETRGKTVFAS
+1813 AARGKTVFAS
-1823 VCISCHRLDGVG
+1823 VCISCHKLDGVG

-1896 MAGNITKSV
+1896 MAGNVMKSV
-1905 LRSDVESLKSSGT
+1905 LRSDVASLRSAGI
-1918 SLMPEGLEAAMTP
+1918 SLMPDGLEAAMTP

-1938 AYLKLVR
+1938 AYLQSPGLK

>member
-1 MNLRHQVPEFERLF
+1 MKQVLLSLFLFANLAAAQ
-15 IKQRLDNPAL
+15 PA
-25 VKEWCADVD
+25 
-34 HDVRLP
+34 
-40 LLALVEGQVI
+40 
-50 GRATQHRRWRLSNL
+50 
-64 RVGDRMVS
+64 
-72 HTMKLVLTC
+72 
-81 LALLTTL
+81 
-88 TSAATFR
+88 FR
-95 AGVATVDI
+95 AGVSAIDV

-117 EGRGEKLADKLF
+117 EGRGEKMADKLF

-148 TCMMEQAL
+148 TCMMEQSL
-156 IDEAKGIASKQCG
+156 IDEAKGIAAKQCG
-169 IPVERMMVSAT
+169 IPVDRMMVSAT

-280 ISVIA
+280 LSVIA

-304 FGTAPV
+304 FGTGPI
-310 SADYFGLFCKH
+310 SADYYGHFCKH
-321 LAAKMG
+321 LAAKLG

-348 MWMDYGAEKKTLTID
+348 MWMDYGAEKKTITID
-363 HYASEVAD
+363 TYASEVAD

-422 KSKEEVYAREAL
+422 KSKEEVYAREAI

-472 EKSPFGT
+472 GMSPLGT

-494 PPEQHELGGYTTWPA
+494 PLEQHQLGGYTTWPA
-509 RTAGLEFFAE
+509 RTAGLHQTSESMIVDSLAQQ
-519 TEIYEAL
+519 IAIISNQAKEAKERRRQEDG
-526 VSAVFPLHDSPSQPK
+526 P
-541 VLRLGD
+541 
-547 YPTALKSSAPFA
+547 
-559 HWTLDSM
+559 
-566 DLYAGL
+566 
-572 NVFFGNPPKPRY
+572 Y
-584 SNTRRG
+584 SN
-590 MEAMPPYLA
+590 EIWDSKPLA
-599 AENAKA
+599 FFECNELENSIQQYPVDGYFVHLAE
-605 ALIFSGTIAI
+605 SGRCAR
-615 GLPGVGSGLGY
+615 GLPGVGAGLGY
-626 GENSALH
+626 GNESQLK
-633 HSAFGVSDLI
+633 SSPFTKKGKI
-643 NRSIHLAGGHLETS
+643 NRALQVAGGFLLS
-657 NLKLGT
+657 NWTVLRRLQLPPSRT
-663 QSSIALWFWLGHE
+663 HPSSITAQNHSSIALWFWLGHE
-676 SGASDRKGELINA
+676 SGASDRTGELINA

-703 VSLEWSAPS
+703 VRLEWGTNKERDLPSPSSNPDLASPAPC
-712 EAPRSESSVRNER
+712 
-725 PQTPD
+725 
-730 AAQGTVRTT
+730 
-739 FFADDWHFAVLI
+739 FADDWHFAVLI

-758 VHLDGSEKPVLTGK
+758 VHLDGSEKPVLTEK
-772 AGKAANEVL
+772 AGKTANEVL

-822 ISRAERKK
+822 VSRAERKK
-830 RAQVQ
+830 RGAAVSAAQKDAVQ
-835 SSALLKVH
+835 RTAPHS

-887 NFKDSSPGRLFVFNG
+887 NYKDSSPGRLFVFNG

-913 VIEPGTWNDVKMER
+913 VIEPGAWNDVKLER

-966 PLEGTFEKVE
+966 PLEGEFEKVE
-976 VAGLEKPAA
+976 VAGLESGAAVPAA
-985 PAPAPKIEL
+985 SKNAGETPAPH
-994 ASKPLSPEESAKK
+994 SQPLSPEESAKK

-1043 MADYPMG
+1043 MADYPLG

-1270 RDQVLFESGAA
+1270 RDVKLFTDGKT
-1281 VPAAQPGAG
+1281 
-1290 QRPAPHLHAFTCE
+1290 HAFTCE

-1321 KATVDV
+1321 KAVRDP
-1327 GALAKA
+1327 A
-1333 RESDS
+1333 ESKM
-1338 ANTSNSRSLATAPTD
+1338 D

-1366 VRTGP
+1366 VRTAP

-1404 EGDDKGRIWKIVKES
+1404 EGDDKGRIWRVVKSSHLAPRDEQMAS
-1419 IGSRPVFE
+1419 KSGKASGKGNVPFI
-1427 WDNLSTTP
+1427 STERDGNFASP
-1435 GSVNGWLRDKM
+1435 NGWLRDKA
-1446 QMVATWK
+1446 QMRALWTKPSTETIAALTLQVIDEK
-1453 GQMPADPS
+1453 KPA
-1461 FASPRGMMAVHLA
+1461 AQAQAA
-1474 WTALLI
+1474 WTLHQADELTQEMLKLLLLSRDDEVVVQGLQIAETMPWAENEGALLLLLN
-1480 GKDSHPGEICLRLL
+1480 GNEARHP
-1494 RQTQPTDAL
+1494 
-1503 AARVREQALQM
+1503 RVRMQLALSAGQ
-1514 AEKVAWSGD
+1514 WSGD
-1523 DSPPLHEALAKLVND
+1523 FAADIVASIL
-1538 KDAKVRLQ
+1538 DAS
-1546 LACTLG
+1546 
-1552 ELKFEWAGDL
+1552 EFGDL
-1562 LAEVL
+1562 LAA
-1567 NSAEQGSPLQGAALS
+1567 SALS
-1582 SVLPH
+1582 SCLPH
-1587 LERVCARA
+1587 LTRISEQ
-1595 DAKSFAML
+1595 FATYVGKIDPRLVGTL

-1612 DKAIAA
+1612 EKAIAA
-1618 LVTRMDAQK
+1618 LVTRMEAQK
-1627 GLEELMA
+1627 GLEELLA

-1651 DAKAREA
+1651 DANAREA
-1658 VEKMAARLQQA
+1658 VEKMAVRLQQA
-1669 AESIQTAPTMES
+1669 AESLKSAPTMES

-1711 LRLVAKLQPQGGV
+1711 LRLVAKLQPKGG
-1724 EFLLEGWDQRTP
+1724 EQFLLEGWDQRTP

-1767 ATRARLMKHPKKGI
+1767 AMRARLMKHPKKDI
-1781 ANLAEKIFA
+1781 ASLAEKVFA

-1813 ETRGKTVFAS
+1813 ATRGKTVFAS
-1823 VCISCHRLDGVG
+1823 VCISCHKLDGVG
-1835 LELGPDLRSVAQHD
+1835 LELGPELRSVAQHD

-1896 MAGNITKSV
+1896 MAGNLTKSV
-1905 LRSDVESLKSSGT
+1905 LRSDVASLKSAGI

-1938 AYLKLVR
+1938 VYLKQPR

>member
-1 MNLRHQVPEFERLF
+1 
-15 IKQRLDNPAL
+15 
-25 VKEWCADVD
+25 
-34 HDVRLP
+34 
-40 LLALVEGQVI
+40 
-50 GRATQHRRWRLSNL
+50 
-64 RVGDRMVS
+64 
-72 HTMKLVLTC
+72 MKLVLTC
-81 LALLTTL
+81 LAFLTSL
-88 TSAATFR
+88 ASAATFR

-117 EGRGEKLADKLF
+117 EGRGEKLADRLF

-148 TCMMEQAL
+148 TCMMEQSL
-156 IDEAKGIASKQCG
+156 IDEAKGIAAKQCG
-169 IPVERMMVSAT
+169 IPVDRMMVSAT

-280 ISVIA
+280 LSVIA

-304 FGTAPV
+304 FGTGPI
-310 SADYFGLFCKH
+310 SADYYGHFCKH

-348 MWMDYGAEKKTLTID
+348 MWMDYGAEKKTITID
-363 HYASEVAD
+363 TYASEVAD
-371 SAMKALQTVKYVDHA
+371 SALKALQTVKYVDHA
-386 PLGMVEKTLELNY
+386 PLGMIEKTLELNY
-399 RVPDEKRLAWARPIA
+399 RAPDEKHLAWARPIA
-414 AKIENDVP
+414 AKIENDLP
-422 KSKEEVYAREAL
+422 KNKEEVYAREAL
-434 ILHERQKTSVKL
+434 ILHERQKTTVKL

-458 LPNEVYAITGLKLR
+458 LPNEVYAITGLSLR
-472 EKSPFGT
+472 EWSPFKT

-494 PPEQHELGGYTTWPA
+494 PYTQHLLGGYTTWPA
-509 RTAGLEFFAE
+509 RTAGLEERAE
-519 TEIYEAL
+519 GMM
-526 VSAVFPLHDSPSQPK
+526 VSALADSCFELSGTTKQSPKHENGPYAEEVLRSQP
-541 VLRLGD
+541 
-547 YPTALKSSAPFA
+547 T
-559 HWTLDSM
+559 
-566 DLYAGL
+566 LYARLENTGQCQ
-572 NVFFGNPPKPRY
+572 FGEEITPRRTWGVY
-584 SNTRRG
+584 AVDSFAT
-590 MEAMPPYLA
+590 Y
-599 AENAKA
+599 
-605 ALIFSGTIAI
+605 
-615 GLPGVGSGLGY
+615 LPGPGAGLGFG
-626 GENSALH
+626 GESALTP
-633 HSAFGVSDLI
+633 SAFSSPNNI
-643 NRSIHLAGGHLETS
+643 NRSVHVAGGYLRTHLENTAR
-657 NLKLGT
+657 KLINGNWQT
-663 QSSIALWFWLGHE
+663 VDITPPTSIALWFWLGHE
-676 SGASDRKGELINA
+676 SGASDRTGELINA

-703 VSLEWSAPS
+703 VRLEWGMNKERDLPSPPSSPDLASPAPC
-712 EAPRSESSVRNER
+712 
-725 PQTPD
+725 
-730 AAQGTVRTT
+730 
-739 FFADDWHFAVLI
+739 FADDWHFAVLI

-822 ISRAERKK
+822 FSRTERKK

-835 SSALLKVH
+835 SSALLKAH

-887 NFKDSSPGRLFVFNG
+887 NYKDSSPGRLFVFNG

-913 VIEPGTWNDVKMER
+913 VIEPGTWNDVKLER

-932 KVTLNGKV
+932 NVTLNGKV

-966 PLEGTFEKVE
+966 PLEGEFEKTAVE
-976 VAGLEKPAA
+976 GAAASWSAAGSDSATPLSKAGKSSNTQDRSTAVSPMPGGPGISATA
-985 PAPAPKIEL
+985 LHDAGAKSKVPT
-994 ASKPLSPEESAKK
+994 ASPPLSPEESAKK

-1043 MADYPMG
+1043 MADYPLG

-1160 LTGEKIDLGSRDFR
+1160 ITGEKIDLGSRDFR

-1270 RDQVLFESGAA
+1270 RDVVLFNDDKT
-1281 VPAAQPGAG
+1281 
-1290 QRPAPHLHAFTCE
+1290 HAFTCE

-1321 KATVDV
+1321 KAVRDP
-1327 GALAKA
+1327 A
-1333 RESDS
+1333 ESKM
-1338 ANTSNSRSLATAPTD
+1338 D

-1404 EGDDKGRIWKIVKES
+1404 EGDDKGRIWRVVKSSHLAPRDEQTAS
-1419 IGSRPVFE
+1419 KSGKAS
-1427 WDNLSTTP
+1427 SK
-1435 GSVNGWLRDKM
+1435 GSVPFISTERDDYFASPNGWLRDKA
-1446 QMVATWK
+1446 QMRALWSGDLEK
-1453 GQMPADPS
+1453 A
-1461 FASPRGMMAVHLA
+1461 ASEALTNKLPQVRAQAAWSLLLAGKIKPKHLEK
-1474 WTALLI
+1474 LF
-1480 GKDSHPGEICLRLL
+1480 GDR
-1494 RQTQPTDAL
+1494 D
-1503 AARVREQALQM
+1503 ARVIEQALQISEHVRWEQVGVAVENEFLANSRIQM
-1514 AEKVAWSGD
+1514 QLALSAGVWDWSEPWAGNAVARALDEAPEGSVLAGAAWS
-1523 DSPPLHEALAKLVND
+1523 SALKHLDQLCQIFGNSEHNTKPGIIGKL
-1538 KDAKVRLQ
+1538 LQ
-1546 LACTLG
+1546 CALSTNNQAAIASLAPQMNSNH
-1552 ELKFEWAGDL
+1552 K

-1567 NSAEQGSPLQGAALS
+1567 
-1582 SVLPH
+1582 
-1587 LERVCARA
+1587 
-1595 DAKSFAML
+1595 
-1603 LRCALATKN
+1603 
-1612 DKAIAA
+1612 
-1618 LVTRMDAQK
+1618 
-1627 GLEELMA
+1627 A

-1669 AESIQTAPTMES
+1669 ADSIQTAPTMES

-1687 DREHRERVKALLPE
+1687 DREHRERVKALLPA

-1767 ATRARLMKHPKKGI
+1767 ATRARLMKHPKKNI
-1781 ANLAEKIFA
+1781 ANLAEKVFA

-1813 ETRGKTVFAS
+1813 ATRGKTVFAS
-1823 VCISCHRLDGVG
+1823 VCISCHKLDGVG

-1849 AEKLLNSIL
+1849 TEKLLNSIL

-1896 MAGNITKSV
+1896 MAGNLTKSV
-1905 LRSDVESLKSSGT
+1905 LRSDVASLKSTGI

-1938 AYLKLVR
+1938 AYLKVAR

>member
-1 MNLRHQVPEFERLF
+1 
-15 IKQRLDNPAL
+15 
-25 VKEWCADVD
+25 
-34 HDVRLP
+34 
-40 LLALVEGQVI
+40 
-50 GRATQHRRWRLSNL
+50 
-64 RVGDRMVS
+64 
-72 HTMKLVLTC
+72 MKLF
-81 LALLTTL
+81 LASLAFSASV
-88 TSAATFR
+88 SAAATTFR
-95 AGVATVDI
+95 AGVAAIDI

-117 EGRGEKLADKLF
+117 EKSGEKLADNLF

-148 TCMMEQAL
+148 TCMMEQSL
-156 IDEAKGIASKQCG
+156 IDEAKEIASKQCG
-169 IPVERMMVSAT
+169 IPVDRMMVSAT

-214 ANAALQPARIG
+214 ANAALQPTRIG

-280 ISVIA
+280 LSVIA

-304 FGTAPV
+304 FGTTPV

-348 MWMDYGAEKKTLTID
+348 MWMDYGAEKKTITID

-414 AKIENDVP
+414 AKIENDLP
-422 KSKEEVYAREAL
+422 KNKEEVYAREAL

-458 LPNEVYAITGLKLR
+458 LPNEVYAITGLRLR
-472 EKSPFGT
+472 EWSPFKT

-494 PPEQHELGGYTTWPA
+494 PLHQHKLGGYTTWLA
-509 RTAGLEFFAE
+509 RTAGLAE
-519 TEIYEAL
+519 DSEGMMVL
-526 VSAVFPLHDSPSQPK
+526 VLADVFHSLSGTRRPPLISHEN
-541 VLRLGD
+541 GD
-547 YPTALKSSAPFA
+547 YAQAVLNTSPVQYHRMEGSSQSQLTEPGVKWQNSLVARYG
-559 HWTLDSM
+559 
-566 DLYAGL
+566 YAA
-572 NVFFGNPPKPRY
+572 Y
-584 SNTRRG
+584 
-590 MEAMPPYLA
+590 
-599 AENAKA
+599 
-605 ALIFSGTIAI
+605 
-615 GLPGVGSGLGY
+615 LPGPGSQLGY
-626 GENSALH
+626 GNESTLKP
-633 HSAFGVSDLI
+633 SAFSGPKQI
-643 NRSIHLAGGHLETS
+643 NRCVHLAGGSFATASYL
-657 NLKLGT
+657 
-663 QSSIALWFWLGHE
+663 QDQASIALWFWLGHE
-676 SGASDRKGELINA
+676 SGASDRTGELINA
-689 LGVSLKAHQFPDHT
+689 LGASLKAHQFPDHT
-703 VSLEWSAPS
+703 VRLEWGTNKERDLPSPSSNPDLASPAPC
-712 EAPRSESSVRNER
+712 
-725 PQTPD
+725 
-730 AAQGTVRTT
+730 
-739 FFADDWHFAVLI
+739 FADDWHFAVLI

-758 VHLDGSEKPVLTGK
+758 VHLDGSETPVLTGK
-772 AGKAANEVL
+772 AGKAANVVL

-804 IAKLW
+804 ITKLW
-809 NISKVGEENAKRA
+809 NISKVGEENANRA
-822 ISRAERKK
+822 VSRAERKK

-835 SSALLKVH
+835 SSALLKAH

-858 NVSAVTAYLISRGP
+858 DASAVTAYLISRGP

-887 NFKDSSPGRLFVFNG
+887 NYKDSSPGRLFLFNG

-913 VIEPGTWNDVKMER
+913 VIEPGTWNDVKLER
-927 LGSRV
+927 IGSRV

-957 FGKRCDDFA
+957 FSKRCDGFA
-966 PLEGTFEKVE
+966 PLEGEFEKVE
-976 VAGLEKPAA
+976 VTGLEVGRAVPSPPREANKPSDASSAA
-985 PAPAPKIEL
+985 TKSQQQAAALSEKAPYHEP
-994 ASKPLSPEESAKK
+994 PRSPEESAKK

-1043 MADYPMG
+1043 MADYPLG

-1072 YDKRHVIVSDLSY
+1072 YDKRQVIVSNLSY

-1141 CAAGAHHG
+1141 CAAGAHNS
-1149 GYNKGTQIECK
+1149 GYNKTTQIECK

-1184 QTGPSQFGRARD
+1184 QSGPSQFGRARD

-1244 ASSMEKRF
+1244 ASSAEKRY
-1252 HSFDQAGRFTSA
+1252 HGFDQAGRFTSA

-1270 RDQVLFESGAA
+1270 RDRVLFEDGKT
-1281 VPAAQPGAG
+1281 
-1290 QRPAPHLHAFTCE
+1290 HAFTCE

-1321 KATVDV
+1321 KAVRDP
-1327 GALAKA
+1327 A
-1333 RESDS
+1333 ESKM
-1338 ANTSNSRSLATAPTD
+1338 D

-1404 EGDDKGRIWKIVKES
+1404 EGDDKGRIWRVVRKE
-1419 IGSRPVFE
+1419 GSAGTPARIWASMFQTADKSVRAPFE
-1427 WDNLSTTP
+1427 SA
-1435 GSVNGWLRDKM
+1435 NGWLRDKA
-1446 QMVATWK
+1446 QMRTLWDGKAPTFDPVASSIGTV
-1453 GQMPADPS
+1453 AD
-1461 FASPRGMMAVHLA
+1461 A
-1474 WTALLI
+1474 WAALSL
-1480 GKDSHPGEICLRLL
+1480 GKLSATDCIVLLNDDYGEQRYI
-1494 RQTQPTDAL
+1494 
-1503 AARVREQALQM
+1503 REQALQM
-1514 AEKVAWSGD
+1514 AEKIDWKSD
-1523 DSPPLHEALAKLVND
+1523 DVRLLQMALEARLLD
-1538 KDAKVRLQ
+1538 QDAKVRLQ

-1567 NSAEQGSPLQGAALS
+1567 NSAEPGSPLQGAALS

-1587 LERVCARA
+1587 LERVCAHA
-1595 DAKSFAML
+1595 DTKSFAML

-1612 DKAIAA
+1612 EKAIAV

-1627 GLEELMA
+1627 GLEEFLA

-1658 VEKMAARLQQA
+1658 VGKMAAKLQQA
-1669 AESIQTAPTMES
+1669 AESIQTAPTME
-1681 LALLAS
+1681 LLTLLAS
-1687 DREHRERVKALLPE
+1687 DREHQERVKALLPG

-1711 LRLVAKLQPQGGV
+1711 LRLVSKLQPQGG
-1724 EFLLEGWDQRTP
+1724 EQFLLEGWDQRTP
-1736 ALRVQILETLLSNDA
+1736 ALRAQILETLLFNDS

-1767 ATRARLMKHPKKGI
+1767 AMRARLMKHPKKEI
-1781 ANLAEKIFA
+1781 AKLAATVFA

-1808 KLQGD
+1808 KLTGD
-1813 ETRGKTVFAS
+1813 AAKGKVVFAQ
-1823 VCISCHRLDGVG
+1823 VCISCHKLDDVG
-1835 LELGPDLRSVAQHD
+1835 LELGPDLRSVREHD

-1858 DPSAIIEPGFMAYHC
+1858 DPSASIEPGFMAYHC
-1873 TLKSG
+1873 TLKNG

-1896 MAGNITKSV
+1896 MAGNLTKSV
-1905 LRSDVESLKSSGT
+1905 LRSEIASLKSTGT
-1918 SLMPEGLEAAMTP
+1918 SLMPEGLEAVMTP

-1938 AYLKLVR
+1938 AYLKLAR

>member
-1 MNLRHQVPEFERLF
+1 
-15 IKQRLDNPAL
+15 
-25 VKEWCADVD
+25 
-34 HDVRLP
+34 
-40 LLALVEGQVI
+40 
-50 GRATQHRRWRLSNL
+50 
-64 RVGDRMVS
+64 MVS

-81 LALLTTL
+81 LAFFTTL
-88 TSAATFR
+88 ASAATFR

-136 DGKMKIAFAIVD
+136 DGKMKIVFAIVD
-148 TCMMEQAL
+148 TCMMEQSL

-169 IPVERMMVSAT
+169 IPVNRMMVSAT

-186 AAMGCLGTRKDTVY
+186 AAMSCLGTRKDTVY

-267 KDVVGPS
+267 KDVIGPS

-280 ISVIA
+280 LSVIA
-285 LQTLDGK
+285 LQTLDGQ

-304 FGTAPV
+304 FGSGPI

-348 MWMDYGAEKKTLTID
+348 MWMDYGAEKKTITIE

-371 SAMKALQTVKYVDHA
+371 SAMKALQTVKYADHA
-386 PLGMVEKTLELNY
+386 PLGMIEKTLELKY

-414 AKIENDVP
+414 AKIENDLP

-434 ILHERQKTSVKL
+434 ILHERQKTNVKL

-458 LPNEVYAITGLKLR
+458 LPNEVYALTGLKLR
-472 EKSPFGT
+472 EASPFGI

-487 GAEGYIP
+487 GATGYIP
-494 PPEQHELGGYTTWPA
+494 PPEQHTLGGYTTWPA
-509 RTAGLEFFAE
+509 RTAGLEIQAE
-519 TEIYEAL
+519 PQMVAMLSESIAHVAGKPSRPIRASDGPYSSETLASKPASYFRCDDARSTLTNELGAEAKL
-526 VSAVFPLHDSPSQPK
+526 I
-541 VLRLGD
+541 G
-547 YPTALKSSAPFA
+547 A
-559 HWTLDSM
+559 HAF
-566 DLYAGL
+566 Y
-572 NVFFGNPPKPRY
+572 
-584 SNTRRG
+584 
-590 MEAMPPYLA
+590 
-599 AENAKA
+599 
-605 ALIFSGTIAI
+605 
-615 GLPGVGSGLGY
+615 LPGAGSGLGY
-626 GENSALH
+626 DEESALKPSPFS
-633 HSAFGVSDLI
+633 SAHTI
-643 NRSIHLAGGHLETS
+643 NRSIQLAGGHLETS

-663 QSSIALWFWLGHE
+663 QSAIALWFWLGHE
-676 SGASDRKGELINA
+676 SGASDRMGELINA

-703 VSLEWSAPS
+703 LQLELASGDS
-712 EAPRSESSVRNER
+712 NVVQSFSS
-725 PQTPD
+725 TD
-730 AAQGTVRTT
+730 AASKGSNHGLKPMTT
-739 FFADDWHFAVLI
+739 FVADDWHFAVLI

-781 FGQGLEGRLD
+781 FGQRLEGRLD
-791 EITIWDRVIEPSL
+791 EITVWDRVIEPSL

-822 ISRAERKK
+822 VSRAERKK
-830 RAQVQ
+830 RTQVQ
-835 SSALLKVH
+835 SSAMLKAH

-872 KGDHQAPGDHLGIGG
+872 KGDHQAPGDHLSIGG
-887 NFKDSSPGRLFVFNG
+887 NFKDSLPGRLFVFNG

-913 VIEPGTWNDVKMER
+913 LIEPGTWNDVKLER

-957 FGKRCDDFA
+957 FSKRCDDFA
-966 PLEGTFEKVE
+966 PLEGAFEKIE

-985 PAPAPKIEL
+985 AAPAPKLEV
-994 ASKPLSPEESAKK
+994 ASQPLSPEESAKK

-1043 MADYPMG
+1043 MADYPLG

-1072 YDKRHVIVSDLSY
+1072 YDKRSVIVSDLSY

-1111 TKKVLYT
+1111 TKKLLYT

-1184 QTGPSQFGRARD
+1184 QSGPSQFGRSRD
-1196 DWGHWFGVQNSF
+1196 DWGHWFGVQNSS

-1244 ASSMEKRF
+1244 ASSSEKRF

-1270 RDQVLFESGAA
+1270 RDQVLFNDGKT
-1281 VPAAQPGAG
+1281 
-1290 QRPAPHLHAFTCE
+1290 HAFTCE

-1308 VQHHILEDDGVTF
+1308 VQHHVLEDDGVTF
-1321 KATVDV
+1321 KAVPDSSH
-1327 GALAKA
+1327 LASRTDR
-1333 RESDS
+1333 REIASQRLPGGGS
-1338 ANTSNSRSLATAPTD
+1338 EATANEQMASKSGKASKQENASLISTERDDHSAVAFHD

-1404 EGDDKGRIWKIVKES
+1404 EGDDKGRIWRVVKSSHLAPRDEHTAS
-1419 IGSRPVFE
+1419 KSGKASGQGNVPFI
-1427 WDNLSTTP
+1427 STERDDYFA
-1435 GSVNGWLRDKM
+1435 SQNGWLRDKVHM
-1446 QMVATWK
+1446 RSMWSGKIPAFDPVASGVGTV
-1453 GQMPADPS
+1453 QC
-1461 FASPRGMMAVHLA
+1461 A
-1474 WTALLI
+1474 WAALSS
-1480 GKDSHPGEICLRLL
+1480 GKLSTSDCIVLL
-1494 RQTQPTDAL
+1494 NDDYG
-1503 AARVREQALQM
+1503 EQALQM
-1514 AEKVAWSGD
+1514 AERIDWMGD
-1523 DSPPLHEALAKLVND
+1523 DVRLLQKALEKLLND

-1567 NSAEQGSPLQGAALS
+1567 NSAEPGSPLQGAALS

-1587 LERVCARA
+1587 LERVCERTN
-1595 DAKSFAML
+1595 AKSFAML

-1612 DKAIAA
+1612 EQAIAA

-1627 GLEELMA
+1627 GLEELLA

-1658 VEKMAARLQQA
+1658 VEKMAAKLQQA
-1669 AESIQTAPTMES
+1669 ADSIQMAPTMES

-1687 DREHRERVKALLPE
+1687 DREHREMVKGLLPE
-1701 LWAKTGNAEV
+1701 LWAKTGKTDV
-1711 LRLVAKLQPQGGV
+1711 LRLVAKLQPQGG
-1724 EFLLEGWDQRTP
+1724 EQFLLEGWDQRTP

-1767 ATRARLMKHPKKGI
+1767 SMRARLIKHPKKNI
-1781 ANLAEKIFA
+1781 ANLAEKVFA

-1800 VEKFKPAL
+1800 VAKFKPAL
-1808 KLQGD
+1808 TLTGD
-1813 ETRGKTVFAS
+1813 AAKGKVVFS
-1823 VCISCHRLDGVG
+1823 QVCISCHKLDGVG

-1905 LRSDVESLKSSGT
+1905 LRSDVASLKSAGT

-1938 AYLKLVR
+1938 AYLKMAR